1 MTKKKK
7 KNNIKKTTTG
17 VLAVGLSVAGAYAIT
32 GGDNQAQASNAGE
45 GKIKPNNFVNA
56 NDLEKQKQEQVK
68 VNKETKQIKQ
78 ELQKE
83 GFKNTV
89 KNVEVNTPTE
99 VAKVQKQENVEL
111 KTTLD
116 KYQKDKANAQQKEK
130 EHQDYLKA
138 QVKYKEDL
146 ANYNKK
152 TAEQDALFKKNQE
165 ELKQAKA
172 AEEKY
177 KQELAVHNQKVE
189 NNKKKQEAYNQA
201 TKKYQEEAAAHNQKM
216 KELEQKT
223 NQTGYLSQAAAQDL
237 IFKSESQANAR
248 ISGEYMAYN
257 GTNASSSSSDYE
269 FTRNGTP
276 RLQTNYETTVG
287 DNYVIKNIPNR
298 NVSVT
303 YDNLS
308 NTYFKGDKISKIV
321 YTYNSGQEFLMRI
334 AKDPT
339 RTVFLHTLAKDHPY
353 IQNGTISRDSLK
365 MNMNV
370 KFYYQNGQQASFEN
384 SSALISLAS
393 LNSYGSSVGGE
404 YVTMSDRNMTPIKI
418 NGSSVEYNS
427 RTKTFFS
434 PTNNN
439 ADYKSWDVHGS
450 GREYYGAGV
459 AKVHSGNEINLT
471 FGNNSYNG
479 GQWFTFNADVKS
491 VTAPPTPIKPGL
503 PPLEDTSKPPV
514 APKKVL
520 PFVRDNIP
528 QPIKPV
534 EKAKPGAVN
543 KPTVEYKNITVKDH
557 IERKNLNHGEKYVNT
572 DKLFLN
578 EARVVQNGKNGEEIK
593 TTKYSINKDTGLVE
607 QNTTTTVNKPVDKII
622 EIGTKVPDIILK
634 AKDGTILSRIT
645 VPKTGIS
652 KKTTTPQTNTSN
664 SRSKRDLSTPPV
676 ETPTDAVSIEKEINI
691 NTYMPPA
698 PDKVENY
705 TTPVYEGRDKD
716 KNWVFTVDKI
726 KTIYSG
732 DPTLERGKQKEE
744 DNGYTTGVKK
754 VKVGTMPKIEKENIP
769 FITKY
774 KANEKLDRGQQVI
787 DREGKTGLRTTTTT
801 YTVNENTGVLIPQ
814 KPTVTTDNPIDKIVS
829 VGNKPKVEVE
839 TIPFKEII
847 KVNPELKKGTVKVVR
862 EGMIG
867 KTTKTTTYKV
877 DEITGKVTENTP
889 TVQTLKAI
897 DRIIETGSKI
907 ITTYE
912 GDPSKPVG
920 TEEIVKTGE
929 NDGNRVI
936 KRGLQPKVEKTN
948 KDLVVKYIPDETMKP
963 GEQKVEK
970 EGKNGFTTT
979 TTTYKI
985 NKETGEV
992 TPNTPTSVE
1001 TKGEDRVVR
1010 VGIKPNVTTKDKKIP
1025 VRYVTDDTLEVGK
1038 QVVEKEGKA
1047 GNTKTT
1053 ITFSIDEK
1061 TGQVKENKPVIEETN
1076 SEERV
1081 IKVGIKPNVT
1091 TKDKEIPVRYVTDD
1105 TLEAGKQ
1112 VVEKEGK
1119 AGKIKTTITFSVDE
1133 KTGQVK
1139 ENKPVIEETNSEERV
1154 IKVGVKKKVEEI
1166 KVPFKTIK
1174 KNNPN
1179 LPEGEQKVV
1188 KKGKEGKTITT
1199 TTYTVDP
1206 KTGELKENK
1215 KTETVQSEDEIIEVG
1230 TKKAEKPVAPEK
1242 PVLPVLQ
1249 ETPKKEL
1256 PKTSSDKNSLVL
1268 PSLAMTAAAGGMA
1281 LAMARKRKRKQI

>member
-1 MTKKKK
+1 MAKKKK

-138 QVKYKEDL
+138 QAKYKEDL

-177 KQELAVHNQKVE
+177 KQDLAAYNKKVE

-201 TKKYQEEAAAHNQKM
+201 TQKYQQEMAVHNQKM
-216 KELEQKT
+216 NELQQKT
-223 NQTGYLSQAAAQDL
+223 GQTGYLSQAAAQDL
-237 IFKSESQANAR
+237 IFKNESQANAR

-257 GTNASSSSSDYE
+257 GRNASSTTQDYE

-339 RTVFLHTLAKDHPY
+339 RTVFIHTLAKDHPY
-353 IQNGTISRDSLK
+353 IKNGTISRDSLK

-370 KFYYQNGQQASFEN
+370 KFFYQNGQQASFEN

-418 NGSSVEYNS
+418 NGSSVEYNN

-491 VTAPPTPIKPGL
+491 VTAPPTPNKPGL
-503 PPLEDTSKPPV
+503 PPLEDVSKPPV

-528 QPIKPV
+528 QPVKPV

-543 KPTVEYKNITVKDH
+543 KPTVEYKNITVKDRV
-557 IERKNLNHGEKYVNT
+557 ERKTLNHGEKYVNT

-578 EARVVQNGKNGEEIK
+578 ESRVVQNGKNGEEIR
-593 TTKYSINKDTGLVE
+593 TTKYSINKDTGLVD
-607 QNTTTTVNKPVDKII
+607 QNTTTSISKPVDKII

-652 KKTTTPQTNTSN
+652 KKAPTTTQAKPTN
-664 SRSKRDLSTPPV
+664 SRTKRDLSAPPV
-676 ETPTDAVSIEKEINI
+676 ETPTDAVSVVNEINI

-732 DPTLERGKQKEE
+732 DPTLERGKQKEV

-774 KANEKLDRGQQVI
+774 KANDKLDRGQQVV

-814 KPTVTTDNPIDKIVS
+814 KPTVKTDNPIDKIVS

-1010 VGIKPNVTTKDKKIP
+1010 VGIKPNVTTKDK
-1025 VRYVTDDTLEVGK
+1025 
-1038 QVVEKEGKA
+1038 
-1047 GNTKTT
+1047 
-1053 ITFSIDEK
+1053 
-1061 TGQVKENKPVIEETN
+1061 
-1076 SEERV
+1076 
-1081 IKVGIKPNVT
+1081 
-1091 TKDKEIPVRYVTDD
+1091 EIPVRFEADE

-1112 VVEKEGK
+1112 VVVKEGK
-1119 AGKIKTTITFSVDE
+1119 AGMTKTTITFSVDE

-1139 ENKPVIEETNSEERV
+1139 ENKPVIEDTNSEERV
-1154 IKVGVKKKVEEI
+1154 IKVGVKKKVEETKI
-1166 KVPFKTIK
+1166 PFKTIK

-1199 TTYTVDP
+1199 TTYTVNP
-1206 KTGELKENK
+1206 KTGKLKENK
-1215 KTETVQSEDEIIEVG
+1215 KTENVQSEDEVIEVG
-1230 TKKAEKPVAPEK
+1230 TKKAEKPVTPEK
-1242 PVLPVLQ
+1242 PALPVLQ
-1249 ETPKKEL
+1249 EAPKKEL
-1256 PKTSSDKNSLVL
+1256 PKTSSDKNSPVL
-1268 PSLAMTAAAGGMA
+1268 PSLAMTAVAGGMA

>member
-138 QVKYKEDL
+138 QAKYKEDL

-237 IFKSESQANAR
+237 IFKNESQANAR

-257 GTNASSSSSDYE
+257 GTNASSTTQDYE

-676 ETPTDAVSIEKEINI
+676 ETPTDAVSVEKEINI

-774 KANEKLDRGQQVI
+774 KPNEKLDRGQQVV

-814 KPTVTTDNPIDKIVS
+814 KPTVKTDNPIDKIVS

-1010 VGIKPNVTTKDKKIP
+1010 VGIKPNVTTKDKAIP
-1025 VRYVTDDTLEVGK
+1025 VRYITDDTLEVGK

-1047 GNTKTT
+1047 GNT
-1053 ITFSIDEK
+1053 
-1061 TGQVKENKPVIEETN
+1061 
-1076 SEERV
+1076 
-1081 IKVGIKPNVT
+1081 
-1091 TKDKEIPVRYVTDD
+1091 
-1105 TLEAGKQ
+1105 
-1112 VVEKEGK
+1112 
-1119 AGKIKTTITFSVDE
+1119 KTTITFSVDE

-1154 IKVGVKKKVEEI
+1154 IKVGVKKKVEETKI
-1166 KVPFKTIK
+1166 PFKTIK
-1174 KNNPN
+1174 KNNPS
-1179 LPEGEQKVV
+1179 LPEGQEKVV

-1215 KTETVQSEDEIIEVG
+1215 KTETVQSEDEVIEVG

-1256 PKTSSDKNSLVL
+1256 PKTSSDKNSPVL
-1268 PSLAMTAAAGGMA
+1268 PSLAMTAAASGMA

>member
-1 MTKKKK
+1 MAKKKK

-138 QVKYKEDL
+138 QAKYKEDL

-177 KQELAVHNQKVE
+177 KQDLAAYNKKVE

-201 TKKYQEEAAAHNQKM
+201 TQKYQQEMAVHNQKM
-216 KELEQKT
+216 NELQQKT
-223 NQTGYLSQAAAQDL
+223 GQTGYLSQAAAQDL
-237 IFKSESQANAR
+237 IFKNESQANAR

-257 GTNASSSSSDYE
+257 GRNASSTTQDYE

-339 RTVFLHTLAKDHPY
+339 RTVFIHTLAKDHPY

-370 KFYYQNGQQASFEN
+370 KFFYQNGQQASFEN

-418 NGSSVEYNS
+418 NGSSVEYNN

-459 AKVHSGNEINLT
+459 AKIHSGNEINLT

-491 VTAPPTPIKPGL
+491 VTAPPTPNKPGL

-528 QPIKPV
+528 QPVKPV
-534 EKAKPGAVN
+534 EKAKPGEVN

-557 IERKNLNHGEKYVNT
+557 VERKTLNHGEKYVNT

-578 EARVVQNGKNGEEIK
+578 ESRVVQNGKNGEEIK
-593 TTKYSINKDTGLVE
+593 TTKYSINKDTGLVD
-607 QNTTTTVNKPVDKII
+607 QNTTTSISKPVDKII

-652 KKTTTPQTNTSN
+652 KKAPTTTQAKPTN
-664 SRSKRDLSTPPV
+664 SRTKRDLSAPPV
-676 ETPTDAVSIEKEINI
+676 ETPTDAVSVVNEINI

-732 DPTLERGKQKEE
+732 DPTLERGKQKEV

-774 KANEKLDRGQQVI
+774 KANDKLDRGQQVV

-814 KPTVTTDNPIDKIVS
+814 KPTVKTDNPIDKIVS

-1010 VGIKPNVTTKDKKIP
+1010 VGIKPNVTTKDK
-1025 VRYVTDDTLEVGK
+1025 
-1038 QVVEKEGKA
+1038 
-1047 GNTKTT
+1047 
-1053 ITFSIDEK
+1053 
-1061 TGQVKENKPVIEETN
+1061 
-1076 SEERV
+1076 
-1081 IKVGIKPNVT
+1081 
-1091 TKDKEIPVRYVTDD
+1091 EIPVRYEADE

-1112 VVEKEGK
+1112 VVAKEGK
-1119 AGKIKTTITFSVDE
+1119 AGMTKTTITFSVDE

-1139 ENKPVIEETNSEERV
+1139 ENKPVIEDTNSEERV
-1154 IKVGVKKKVEEI
+1154 IKVGVKKKVEETKI
-1166 KVPFKTIK
+1166 PFKTIK

-1179 LPEGEQKVV
+1179 LPEGQEKVV

-1215 KTETVQSEDEIIEVG
+1215 KTETVQSEDEVIEVG

-1242 PVLPVLQ
+1242 PALPVLQ
-1249 ETPKKEL
+1249 EAPKKEL
-1256 PKTSSDKNSLVL
+1256 PKTSSDKNSPVL
-1268 PSLAMTAAAGGMA
+1268 PSLAMTAVAGGLA
-1281 LAMARKRKRKQI
+1281 LATARKRKKQQM

>member
-17 VLAVGLSVAGAYAIT
+17 VLAVGLSVAGAYALT
-32 GGDNQAQASNAGE
+32 GGDHQAQASNAGE

-116 KYQKDKANAQQKEK
+116 KYKKDKANAQQKEK

-138 QVKYKEDL
+138 QAKYKEDL

-177 KQELAVHNQKVE
+177 KQDLAAYNKKVE

-201 TKKYQEEAAAHNQKM
+201 TQKYQQEMAVHNQKM
-216 KELEQKT
+216 NELQQKT
-223 NQTGYLSQAAAQDL
+223 GQTGYLSQAAAQDL
-237 IFKSESQANAR
+237 IFKNESQANAR

-257 GTNASSSSSDYE
+257 GTNASAYTQDYE
-269 FTRNGTP
+269 FTRNGP
-276 RLQTNYETTVG
+276 LRLQRNYETTVG

-308 NTYFKGDKISKIV
+308 NTYFKGEKIDKIV

-353 IQNGTISRDSLK
+353 IKNGTISRDSLK

-370 KFYYQNGQQASFEN
+370 KFFYKNGQQASFEN

-418 NGSSVEYNS
+418 TGSSVEYNN

-434 PTNNN
+434 PTDNSE
-439 ADYKSWDVHGS
+439 DYVNWDKHGS

-471 FGNNSYNG
+471 FGNNSRVG

-528 QPIKPV
+528 QPVKPV
-534 EKAKPGAVN
+534 EKAKPGEVN
-543 KPTVEYKNITVKDH
+543 KPTVEYKNITVKDRV
-557 IERKNLNHGEKYVNT
+557 ERKTLNHGEKYVNT

-578 EARVVQNGKNGEEIK
+578 ESRVVQNGKNGEEIK
-593 TTKYSINKDTGLVE
+593 TTKYSINKDTGLVD
-607 QNTTTTVNKPVDKII
+607 QNTTTSVSKPVDKII

-652 KKTTTPQTNTSN
+652 KKAPTTNTQAKPTN
-664 SRSKRDLSTPPV
+664 SRPKRDLSDPPV
-676 ETPTDAVSIEKEINI
+676 ETPTDAVSVVNEINI

-732 DPTLERGKQKEE
+732 DPTLDRGKQKEE
-744 DNGYTTGVKK
+744 DNGYTTGVRK
-754 VKVGTMPKIEKENIP
+754 VKVGTMPKVEKENIP

-774 KANEKLDRGQQVI
+774 KANDKLDRGQQVV

-814 KPTVTTDNPIDKIVS
+814 KPTVKTDNPIDKIVS

-839 TIPFKEII
+839 TIPFKEIM

-862 EGMIG
+862 EGMVG

-877 DEITGKVTENTP
+877 DEMTGKVTENTP

-929 NDGNRVI
+929 DDGNRVI

-1010 VGIKPNVTTKDKKIP
+1010 VGIKPNVTTKDK
-1025 VRYVTDDTLEVGK
+1025 
-1038 QVVEKEGKA
+1038 
-1047 GNTKTT
+1047 
-1053 ITFSIDEK
+1053 
-1061 TGQVKENKPVIEETN
+1061 
-1076 SEERV
+1076 
-1081 IKVGIKPNVT
+1081 
-1091 TKDKEIPVRYVTDD
+1091 EIPVRYEADE

-1112 VVEKEGK
+1112 VVAKEGK
-1119 AGKIKTTITFSVDE
+1119 AGMTKTTITFSVDE

-1139 ENKPVIEETNSEERV
+1139 ENKPVIEDTNSEERV
-1154 IKVGVKKKVEEI
+1154 IKVGVKKKVEETKI
-1166 KVPFKTIK
+1166 PFKTIK

-1179 LPEGEQKVV
+1179 LPEGQEKVV

-1215 KTETVQSEDEIIEVG
+1215 KTETVQSEDEVIEVG
-1230 TKKAEKPVAPEK
+1230 TKKAEK

-1256 PKTSSDKNSLVL
+1256 PKTSSDKNSPVL
-1268 PSLAMTAAAGGMA
+1268 PSLAMTAVAGGLA
-1281 LAMARKRKRKQI
+1281 LATARKRKKQQM

>member
-32 GGDNQAQASNAGE
+32 SGDNQAQASNAGE

-83 GFKNTV
+83 EFKNTV

-116 KYQKDKANAQQKEK
+116 KYQKDKANAEQKEK

-138 QVKYKEDL
+138 EAKYKQDL

-177 KQELAVHNQKVE
+177 KQDLAAYNKKVE

-201 TKKYQEEAAAHNQKM
+201 TQKYQQEMAVHNQKM
-216 KELEQKT
+216 NELQQKT
-223 NQTGYLSQAAAQDL
+223 GQTGYLSQAAAQDL
-237 IFKSESQANAR
+237 IFKNESQANAR

-257 GTNASSSSSDYE
+257 GTNASSTTQDYE

-276 RLQTNYETTVG
+276 RLQTNYQTTVG

-308 NTYFKGDKISKIV
+308 NTYFKGNKISKIV

-339 RTVFLHTLAKDHPY
+339 RTVFTHTLAKDHPY
-353 IQNGTISRDSLK
+353 IKNGTISRDSLK

-370 KFYYQNGQQASFEN
+370 KFFYQNGEQASFEN

-418 NGSSVEYNS
+418 TGSSVEYNN

-439 ADYKSWDVHGS
+439 ADYQSWDKHGS

-491 VTAPPTPIKPGL
+491 VTAPPTPNKPGL
-503 PPLEDTSKPPV
+503 PPLEDVSKPPV

-528 QPIKPV
+528 QPVKPV
-534 EKAKPGAVN
+534 EKAKPGEVN
-543 KPTVEYKNITVKDH
+543 KPTVEYKNITVKDRV
-557 IERKNLNHGEKYVNT
+557 ERKTLNHGEKYVNT

-578 EARVVQNGKNGEEIK
+578 ESRVVQNGKNGEEIK
-593 TTKYSINKDTGLVE
+593 TTKYSINKDTGLVD
-607 QNTTTTVNKPVDKII
+607 QNTTTSISKPVDKII

-652 KKTTTPQTNTSN
+652 KKAPTTTQAKPTN
-664 SRSKRDLSTPPV
+664 SRPKRDLSAPPV
-676 ETPTDAVSIEKEINI
+676 ETPTDAVSVVNEIDI

-732 DPTLERGKQKEE
+732 DPTLERGKQKEV

-774 KANEKLDRGQQVI
+774 KANDKLDRGQQVV
-787 DREGKTGLRTTTTT
+787 DKEGKTGLRTTTTT

-814 KPTVTTDNPIDKIVS
+814 KPTVKTDNPIDKIVS

-847 KVNPELKKGTVKVVR
+847 KVNPELKKGTVEVVR

-948 KDLVVKYIPDETMKP
+948 KDLVVKYIPDDTMKP

-1010 VGIKPNVTTKDKKIP
+1010 VGIKPNVTTKDK
-1025 VRYVTDDTLEVGK
+1025 
-1038 QVVEKEGKA
+1038 
-1047 GNTKTT
+1047 
-1053 ITFSIDEK
+1053 
-1061 TGQVKENKPVIEETN
+1061 
-1076 SEERV
+1076 
-1081 IKVGIKPNVT
+1081 
-1091 TKDKEIPVRYVTDD
+1091 EIPVRFEVDE

-1112 VVEKEGK
+1112 VVVKEGK
-1119 AGKIKTTITFSVDE
+1119 AGMTKTTITFSVDE

-1139 ENKPVIEETNSEERV
+1139 ENKPVIEDTNSEERV
-1154 IKVGVKKKVEEI
+1154 IKVGVKKKVEETKI
-1166 KVPFKTIK
+1166 PFKTIK

-1179 LPEGEQKVV
+1179 LPEGQEKVV

-1215 KTETVQSEDEIIEVG
+1215 KTETVQSEDEVIEVG
-1230 TKKAEKPVAPEK
+1230 TKKAEK

-1256 PKTSSDKNSLVL
+1256 PKTSSDKNSPVL

-1281 LAMARKRKRKQI
+1281 LAMARKRKRKQM

>member
-1 MTKKKK
+1 M
-7 KNNIKKTTTG
+7 
-17 VLAVGLSVAGAYAIT
+17 
-32 GGDNQAQASNAGE
+32 
-45 GKIKPNNFVNA
+45 
-56 NDLEKQKQEQVK
+56 
-68 VNKETKQIKQ
+68 
-78 ELQKE
+78 
-83 GFKNTV
+83 
-89 KNVEVNTPTE
+89 
-99 VAKVQKQENVEL
+99 
-111 KTTLD
+111 
-116 KYQKDKANAQQKEK
+116 
-130 EHQDYLKA
+130 
-138 QVKYKEDL
+138 
-146 ANYNKK
+146 
-152 TAEQDALFKKNQE
+152 
-165 ELKQAKA
+165 
-172 AEEKY
+172 
-177 KQELAVHNQKVE
+177 AVHNQKM
-189 NNKKKQEAYNQA
+189 N
-201 TKKYQEEAAAHNQKM
+201 
-216 KELEQKT
+216 ELQQKT
-223 NQTGYLSQAAAQDL
+223 GQTGYLSQAAAQDL
-237 IFKSESQANAR
+237 IFKNESQANAR

-257 GTNASSSSSDYE
+257 GRNASSTTQDYE

-339 RTVFLHTLAKDHPY
+339 RTVFIHTLAKDHPY
-353 IQNGTISRDSLK
+353 IKNGTISRDSLK

-370 KFYYQNGQQASFEN
+370 KFFYQNGQQASFEN

-418 NGSSVEYNS
+418 NGSSVEYNN

-491 VTAPPTPIKPGL
+491 VTAPPTPNKPGL
-503 PPLEDTSKPPV
+503 PPLEDVSKPPV

-528 QPIKPV
+528 QPVKPV

-543 KPTVEYKNITVKDH
+543 KPTVEYKNITVKDRV
-557 IERKNLNHGEKYVNT
+557 ERKTLNHGEKYVNT

-578 EARVVQNGKNGEEIK
+578 ESRVVQNGKNGEEIR
-593 TTKYSINKDTGLVE
+593 TTKYSINKDTGLVD
-607 QNTTTTVNKPVDKII
+607 QNTTTSISKPVDKII

-652 KKTTTPQTNTSN
+652 KKTPTTTQAKPTN
-664 SRSKRDLSTPPV
+664 SRTKRDLSVPPV
-676 ETPTDAVSIEKEINI
+676 ETPTDAVSVVNEINI

-732 DPTLERGKQKEE
+732 DPTLERGKQKEI

-774 KANEKLDRGQQVI
+774 KANEKLDRGQQVV

-814 KPTVTTDNPIDKIVS
+814 KPTVKTDNPIDKIVS

-862 EGMIG
+862 EGMVG

-1010 VGIKPNVTTKDKKIP
+1010 VGIKPNVTTKDKEIP
-1025 VRYVTDDTLEVGK
+1025 VRFEADETLEAGK
-1038 QVVEKEGKA
+1038 KVVVKEGKA
-1047 GNTKTT
+1047 GMT
-1053 ITFSIDEK
+1053 
-1061 TGQVKENKPVIEETN
+1061 
-1076 SEERV
+1076 
-1081 IKVGIKPNVT
+1081 
-1091 TKDKEIPVRYVTDD
+1091 
-1105 TLEAGKQ
+1105 
-1112 VVEKEGK
+1112 
-1119 AGKIKTTITFSVDE
+1119 KTTITFSVDE

-1139 ENKPVIEETNSEERV
+1139 ENKPVIEDTNSEERV
-1154 IKVGVKKKVEEI
+1154 IKVGVKKKVEETKI
-1166 KVPFKTIK
+1166 PFKTIK

-1179 LPEGEQKVV
+1179 LPEGQEKVV

-1215 KTETVQSEDEIIEVG
+1215 KTETVQSEDEVIEVG
-1230 TKKAEKPVAPEK
+1230 TKKAEKPA
-1242 PVLPVLQ
+1242 LPVLQ

-1256 PKTSSDKNSLVL
+1256 PKTSSDKNSPVL
-1268 PSLAMTAAAGGMA
+1268 PSLAMTAVAGGLA
-1281 LAMARKRKRKQI
+1281 LATARKRKKQQM

>member
-138 QVKYKEDL
+138 QAKYKEDL

-177 KQELAVHNQKVE
+177 KQELAVHNQKIE

-652 KKTTTPQTNTSN
+652 KKTITPQPKTSN
-664 SRSKRDLSTPPV
+664 SRNKRDLSTPPV
-676 ETPTDAVSIEKEINI
+676 ETPTDAVSVEKEINI

-774 KANEKLDRGQQVI
+774 KPNEKLDRGQQVV

-814 KPTVTTDNPIDKIVS
+814 KPTVKTDNPIDKIVS

-1010 VGIKPNVTTKDKKIP
+1010 VGIKPNVTTKDKAIP
-1025 VRYVTDDTLEVGK
+1025 VRYITDDTLEVGK

-1047 GNTKTT
+1047 GNT
-1053 ITFSIDEK
+1053 
-1061 TGQVKENKPVIEETN
+1061 
-1076 SEERV
+1076 
-1081 IKVGIKPNVT
+1081 
-1091 TKDKEIPVRYVTDD
+1091 
-1105 TLEAGKQ
+1105 
-1112 VVEKEGK
+1112 
-1119 AGKIKTTITFSVDE
+1119 KTTITFSVDE

-1154 IKVGVKKKVEEI
+1154 IKVGVKKKVEET

-1179 LPEGEQKVV
+1179 LPEGQEKVV

-1215 KTETVQSEDEIIEVG
+1215 KTETVQSEDEVIEVG

-1242 PVLPVLQ
+1242 PALPVLQ
-1249 ETPKKEL
+1249 EAPKKEL
-1256 PKTSSDKNSLVL
+1256 PKTSSDKNSPVL

>member
-1 MTKKKK
+1 LT
-7 KNNIKKTTTG
+7 N
-17 VLAVGLSVAGAYAIT
+17 
-32 GGDNQAQASNAGE
+32 
-45 GKIKPNNFVNA
+45 
-56 NDLEKQKQEQVK
+56 
-68 VNKETKQIKQ
+68 NKETKQIKQ

-116 KYQKDKANAQQKEK
+116 KYKKDKANAEQKEK

-138 QVKYKEDL
+138 QAKYKEDL

-479 GQWFTFNADVKS
+479 GQWFTFNTDVKS

-543 KPTVEYKNITVKDH
+543 KPTVEYKNITKVTNGLPAVWQHPHDGEQVRNRKQVR
-557 IERKNLNHGEKYVNT
+557 ERRIGLNLT
-572 DKLFLN
+572 
-578 EARVVQNGKNGEEIK
+578 R
-593 TTKYSINKDTGLVE
+593 
-607 QNTTTTVNKPVDKII
+607 
-622 EIGTKVPDIILK
+622 
-634 AKDGTILSRIT
+634 
-645 VPKTGIS
+645 
-652 KKTTTPQTNTSN
+652 QT
-664 SRSKRDLSTPPV
+664 
-676 ETPTDAVSIEKEINI
+676 
-691 NTYMPPA
+691 
-698 PDKVENY
+698 
-705 TTPVYEGRDKD
+705 
-716 KNWVFTVDKI
+716 
-726 KTIYSG
+726 
-732 DPTLERGKQKEE
+732 
-744 DNGYTTGVKK
+744 
-754 VKVGTMPKIEKENIP
+754 
-769 FITKY
+769 
-774 KANEKLDRGQQVI
+774 
-787 DREGKTGLRTTTTT
+787 
-801 YTVNENTGVLIPQ
+801 
-814 KPTVTTDNPIDKIVS
+814 
-829 VGNKPKVEVE
+829 
-839 TIPFKEII
+839 I
-847 KVNPELKKGTVKVVR
+847 KV
-862 EGMIG
+862 I
-867 KTTKTTTYKV
+867 
-877 DEITGKVTENTP
+877 
-889 TVQTLKAI
+889 
-897 DRIIETGSKI
+897 
-907 ITTYE
+907 
-912 GDPSKPVG
+912 
-920 TEEIVKTGE
+920 
-929 NDGNRVI
+929 
-936 KRGLQPKVEKTN
+936 
-948 KDLVVKYIPDETMKP
+948 
-963 GEQKVEK
+963 
-970 EGKNGFTTT
+970 
-979 TTTYKI
+979 
-985 NKETGEV
+985 
-992 TPNTPTSVE
+992 
-1001 TKGEDRVVR
+1001 
-1010 VGIKPNVTTKDKKIP
+1010 
-1025 VRYVTDDTLEVGK
+1025 
-1038 QVVEKEGKA
+1038 
-1047 GNTKTT
+1047 
-1053 ITFSIDEK
+1053 
-1061 TGQVKENKPVIEETN
+1061 
-1076 SEERV
+1076 
-1081 IKVGIKPNVT
+1081 
-1091 TKDKEIPVRYVTDD
+1091 
-1105 TLEAGKQ
+1105 
-1112 VVEKEGK
+1112 
-1119 AGKIKTTITFSVDE
+1119 
-1133 KTGQVK
+1133 
-1139 ENKPVIEETNSEERV
+1139 
-1154 IKVGVKKKVEEI
+1154 
-1166 KVPFKTIK
+1166 
-1174 KNNPN
+1174 
-1179 LPEGEQKVV
+1179 
-1188 KKGKEGKTITT
+1188 
-1199 TTYTVDP
+1199 
-1206 KTGELKENK
+1206 
-1215 KTETVQSEDEIIEVG
+1215 
-1230 TKKAEKPVAPEK
+1230 
-1242 PVLPVLQ
+1242 
-1249 ETPKKEL
+1249 
-1256 PKTSSDKNSLVL
+1256 
-1268 PSLAMTAAAGGMA
+1268 
-1281 LAMARKRKRKQI
+1281 

>member
-32 GGDNQAQASNAGE
+32 SGDNQAQASNAGE

-83 GFKNTV
+83 EFKNTV

-111 KTTLD
+111 KNTLD
-116 KYQKDKANAQQKEK
+116 KYQKDKANAEQKEK

-138 QVKYKEDL
+138 EAKYKQDL

-177 KQELAVHNQKVE
+177 KQDLAAYNKKVE

-201 TKKYQEEAAAHNQKM
+201 TQKYQQEMAVHNQKM
-216 KELEQKT
+216 NELQQKT
-223 NQTGYLSQAAAQDL
+223 GQTGYLSQAAAQDL
-237 IFKSESQANAR
+237 IFKNESQANAR

-257 GTNASSSSSDYE
+257 GTNASSTTQDYE

-276 RLQTNYETTVG
+276 RLQTNYQTTVG

-308 NTYFKGDKISKIV
+308 NTYFKGNKISKIV

-339 RTVFLHTLAKDHPY
+339 RTVFTHTLAKDHPY
-353 IQNGTISRDSLK
+353 IKNGTISRDSLK

-370 KFYYQNGQQASFEN
+370 KFFYQNGEQASFEN

-418 NGSSVEYNS
+418 TGSSVEYNN

-439 ADYKSWDVHGS
+439 ADYQSWDKHGS

-491 VTAPPTPIKPGL
+491 VTAPPTPNKPGL
-503 PPLEDTSKPPV
+503 PPLEDVSKPPV

-528 QPIKPV
+528 QPVKPV
-534 EKAKPGAVN
+534 EKAKPGEVN
-543 KPTVEYKNITVKDH
+543 KPTVEYKNITVKDRV
-557 IERKNLNHGEKYVNT
+557 ERKTLNHGEKYVNT

-578 EARVVQNGKNGEEIK
+578 ESRVVQNGKNGEEIK
-593 TTKYSINKDTGLVE
+593 TTKYSINKDTGLVD
-607 QNTTTTVNKPVDKII
+607 QNTTTSISKPVDKII

-652 KKTTTPQTNTSN
+652 KKAPTTTQAKPTN
-664 SRSKRDLSTPPV
+664 SRPKRDLSAPPV
-676 ETPTDAVSIEKEINI
+676 ETPTDAVSVVNEIDI

-732 DPTLERGKQKEE
+732 DPTLERGKQKEV

-774 KANEKLDRGQQVI
+774 KANDKLDRGQQVV
-787 DREGKTGLRTTTTT
+787 DKEGKTGLRTTTTT

-814 KPTVTTDNPIDKIVS
+814 KPTVKTDNPIDKIVS

-847 KVNPELKKGTVKVVR
+847 KVNPELKKGTVEVVR

-948 KDLVVKYIPDETMKP
+948 KDLVVKYIPDDTMKP

-1010 VGIKPNVTTKDKKIP
+1010 VGIKPNVTTKDK
-1025 VRYVTDDTLEVGK
+1025 
-1038 QVVEKEGKA
+1038 
-1047 GNTKTT
+1047 
-1053 ITFSIDEK
+1053 
-1061 TGQVKENKPVIEETN
+1061 
-1076 SEERV
+1076 
-1081 IKVGIKPNVT
+1081 
-1091 TKDKEIPVRYVTDD
+1091 EIPVRFEVDE

-1112 VVEKEGK
+1112 VVVKEGK
-1119 AGKIKTTITFSVDE
+1119 AGMTKTTITFSVDE

-1139 ENKPVIEETNSEERV
+1139 ENKPVIEDTNSEERV
-1154 IKVGVKKKVEEI
+1154 IKVGVKKKVEETKI
-1166 KVPFKTIK
+1166 PFKTIK

-1179 LPEGEQKVV
+1179 LPEGQEKVV

-1215 KTETVQSEDEIIEVG
+1215 KTETVQSEDEVIEVG
-1230 TKKAEKPVAPEK
+1230 TKKAEK

-1256 PKTSSDKNSLVL
+1256 PKTSSDKNSPVL

-1281 LAMARKRKRKQI
+1281 LAMARKRKRKQM

>member
-1 MTKKKK
+1 MAKKKK

-138 QVKYKEDL
+138 QAKYKEDL

-177 KQELAVHNQKVE
+177 KQDLAAYNKKVE

-201 TKKYQEEAAAHNQKM
+201 TQKYQQEMAVHNQKM
-216 KELEQKT
+216 NELQQKT
-223 NQTGYLSQAAAQDL
+223 GQTGYLSQAAAQDL
-237 IFKSESQANAR
+237 IFKNESQANAR

-257 GTNASSSSSDYE
+257 GTNASAYTNDYE
-269 FTRNGTP
+269 FTRNGP
-276 RLQTNYETTVG
+276 LKLQKNYDTTVG

-303 YDNLS
+303 YNNLS
-308 NTYFKGDKISKIV
+308 NTYFKGEKIDKIV

-353 IQNGTISRDSLK
+353 IKNGTISRDSLK

-370 KFYYQNGQQASFEN
+370 KFFYQNGQQANFEN

-418 NGSSVEYNS
+418 NGSTVEYNN

-439 ADYKSWDVHGS
+439 TDYKSWDVHGS

-491 VTAPPTPIKPGL
+491 VTAPPTPNKPGL

-528 QPIKPV
+528 QPVKPV

-543 KPTVEYKNITVKDH
+543 KPTVEYKNITVKDRV
-557 IERKNLNHGEKYVNT
+557 ERKTLNHGEKYVNT

-578 EARVVQNGKNGEEIK
+578 ESRVVQNGKNGEEIR
-593 TTKYSINKDTGLVE
+593 TTKYSINKDTGLVD
-607 QNTTTTVNKPVDKII
+607 QNTTTSISKPVDKII

-652 KKTTTPQTNTSN
+652 KKAPTTTQAKPTN
-664 SRSKRDLSTPPV
+664 SRTKRDLSAPPV
-676 ETPTDAVSIEKEINI
+676 ETPTDAVSVVNEINI

-716 KNWVFTVDKI
+716 KNWVFTVDKS

-774 KANEKLDRGQQVI
+774 KVNEKLDRGQQVV

-814 KPTVTTDNPIDKIVS
+814 KPTVKTDNPIDKIVS

-847 KVNPELKKGTVKVVR
+847 KVNPELKKGTIKVVR

-877 DEITGKVTENTP
+877 DELTGKVTENTP

-1010 VGIKPNVTTKDKKIP
+1010 VGIKPNVTTKDK
-1025 VRYVTDDTLEVGK
+1025 
-1038 QVVEKEGKA
+1038 
-1047 GNTKTT
+1047 
-1053 ITFSIDEK
+1053 
-1061 TGQVKENKPVIEETN
+1061 
-1076 SEERV
+1076 
-1081 IKVGIKPNVT
+1081 
-1091 TKDKEIPVRYVTDD
+1091 EIPVRFEADE

-1112 VVEKEGK
+1112 VVVKEGK
-1119 AGKIKTTITFSVDE
+1119 AGMTKTTITFSVDE

-1139 ENKPVIEETNSEERV
+1139 ENKPVIEDTNSEETV
-1154 IKVGVKKKVEEI
+1154 IKVGVKKKVEETKI
-1166 KVPFKTIK
+1166 PFKTIK

-1179 LPEGEQKVV
+1179 LPEGQEKVV

-1215 KTETVQSEDEIIEVG
+1215 KTETVQSEDEVIEVG
-1230 TKKAEKPVAPEK
+1230 TKKAEK

-1256 PKTSSDKNSLVL
+1256 PKTSSDKNSPL

-1281 LAMARKRKRKQI
+1281 LAMARKRKRKQM

>member
-83 GFKNTV
+83 GFKNTI

-116 KYQKDKANAQQKEK
+116 KYKKDKANAEQKEK

-138 QVKYKEDL
+138 QAKYKEDL

-652 KKTTTPQTNTSN
+652 KKTITPQPKTSN
-664 SRSKRDLSTPPV
+664 SRNKRDLSTPPV
-676 ETPTDAVSIEKEINI
+676 ETPTDAVSVEKEINI

-726 KTIYSG
+726 KTIYTG

-774 KANEKLDRGQQVI
+774 KANEKLDRGQQVV

-814 KPTVTTDNPIDKIVS
+814 KPTVTTNNPIDKIVS

-907 ITTYE
+907 VTTYE

-1010 VGIKPNVTTKDKKIP
+1010 VGIKPNVTTKDKEIP
-1025 VRYVTDDTLEVGK
+1025 VRYVTDDTLEV
-1038 QVVEKEGKA
+1038 
-1047 GNTKTT
+1047 
-1053 ITFSIDEK
+1053 
-1061 TGQVKENKPVIEETN
+1061 
-1076 SEERV
+1076 
-1081 IKVGIKPNVT
+1081 
-1091 TKDKEIPVRYVTDD
+1091 
-1105 TLEAGKQ
+1105 GKQ

-1154 IKVGVKKKVEEI
+1154 IKVGVKKKVEET

-1179 LPEGEQKVV
+1179 IPEGQEKVV

-1199 TTYTVDP
+1199 TTYTVNP

-1256 PKTSSDKNSLVL
+1256 PKTSSDKNSPVL

>member
-138 QVKYKEDL
+138 QAKYKEDL

-177 KQELAVHNQKVE
+177 KQDLAAYNKKVE

-201 TKKYQEEAAAHNQKM
+201 TQKYQQEMAVHNQKM
-216 KELEQKT
+216 NELQQKT
-223 NQTGYLSQAAAQDL
+223 GQTGYLSQAAAQDL
-237 IFKSESQANAR
+237 IFKNESQANAR

-257 GTNASSSSSDYE
+257 GRNASSTTQDYE

-339 RTVFLHTLAKDHPY
+339 RTVFIHTLAKDHPY
-353 IQNGTISRDSLK
+353 IKNGTISRDSLK

-370 KFYYQNGQQASFEN
+370 KFFYQNGQQASFEN

-418 NGSSVEYNS
+418 NGSSVEYNN

-491 VTAPPTPIKPGL
+491 VTAPPTPNKPGL
-503 PPLEDTSKPPV
+503 PPLEDVSKPPV

-528 QPIKPV
+528 QPVKPV

-543 KPTVEYKNITVKDH
+543 KPTVEYKNITVKDRV
-557 IERKNLNHGEKYVNT
+557 ERKTLNHGEKYVNT

-578 EARVVQNGKNGEEIK
+578 ESRVVQNGKNGEEIR
-593 TTKYSINKDTGLVE
+593 TTKYSINKDTGLVD
-607 QNTTTTVNKPVDKII
+607 QNTTTSISKPVDKII

-652 KKTTTPQTNTSN
+652 KKAPTTTQAKPTN
-664 SRSKRDLSTPPV
+664 SRTKRDLSAPPV
-676 ETPTDAVSIEKEINI
+676 ETPTDAVSVVNEINI

-732 DPTLERGKQKEE
+732 DPTLERGKQKEV

-774 KANEKLDRGQQVI
+774 KANDKLDRGQQVV

-814 KPTVTTDNPIDKIVS
+814 KPTVKTDNPIDKIVS

-985 NKETGEV
+985 NKETGEA

-1010 VGIKPNVTTKDKKIP
+1010 VGIKPNVTTKDK
-1025 VRYVTDDTLEVGK
+1025 
-1038 QVVEKEGKA
+1038 
-1047 GNTKTT
+1047 
-1053 ITFSIDEK
+1053 
-1061 TGQVKENKPVIEETN
+1061 
-1076 SEERV
+1076 
-1081 IKVGIKPNVT
+1081 
-1091 TKDKEIPVRYVTDD
+1091 EIPVRFEADE

-1112 VVEKEGK
+1112 VVVKEGK
-1119 AGKIKTTITFSVDE
+1119 AGMTKTTITFSVDE

-1139 ENKPVIEETNSEERV
+1139 ENKPVIEDTNSEERV
-1154 IKVGVKKKVEEI
+1154 IKVGVKKKVEETKI
-1166 KVPFKTIK
+1166 PFKTIK

-1215 KTETVQSEDEIIEVG
+1215 KTETVQSEDEVIEVG

-1242 PVLPVLQ
+1242 PALPVLQ
-1249 ETPKKEL
+1249 EAPKKEL
-1256 PKTSSDKNSLVL
+1256 PKTSSDKNSPVL

>member
-138 QVKYKEDL
+138 QAKYKEDL

-152 TAEQDALFKKNQE
+152 TAEQDVLFKKNQE

-177 KQELAVHNQKVE
+177 KQDLAAYNKKVE
-189 NNKKKQEAYNQA
+189 NNKKKQDAYNQA
-201 TKKYQEEAAAHNQKM
+201 TQKYQQEMAVHNQKM
-216 KELEQKT
+216 NELQQKT
-223 NQTGYLSQAAAQDL
+223 GQTGYLSQAAAQDL
-237 IFKSESQANAR
+237 IFKNESQANAR

-257 GTNASSSSSDYE
+257 GTNASSTTQDYE

-276 RLQTNYETTVG
+276 RLQTNYQTTVG

-353 IQNGTISRDSLK
+353 IKNGTISRDSLK

-370 KFYYQNGQQASFEN
+370 KFFYQNGQQASFEN

-418 NGSSVEYNS
+418 TGSTVEYNN

-439 ADYKSWDVHGS
+439 ADYQSWDKHGS

-459 AKVHSGNEINLT
+459 AKIHSGNEINLT

-491 VTAPPTPIKPGL
+491 VTAPPTPNKPGL

-528 QPIKPV
+528 QPVKPV

-543 KPTVEYKNITVKDH
+543 KPTVEYKNITVKDRV
-557 IERKNLNHGEKYVNT
+557 ERKALNHGEKYVNT

-578 EARVVQNGKNGEEIK
+578 ESRVVQNGKNGEEIR
-593 TTKYSINKDTGLVE
+593 TTKYSINKDTGLVD
-607 QNTTTTVNKPVDKII
+607 QNTTTSISKPVDKII

-652 KKTTTPQTNTSN
+652 KKAPTTTQAKPTN
-664 SRSKRDLSTPPV
+664 SRTKRDLSAPPV
-676 ETPTDAVSIEKEINI
+676 ETPTDAVSVVNEINI

-726 KTIYSG
+726 KTIYTG

-774 KANEKLDRGQQVI
+774 KANDKLDRGQQVV

-814 KPTVTTDNPIDKIVS
+814 KPTVKTDNPIDKIVS

-862 EGMIG
+862 EGMVG

-1010 VGIKPNVTTKDKKIP
+1010 VGIKPNVTTKDKEIP
-1025 VRYVTDDTLEVGK
+1025 VRFEADETLEAGK
-1038 QVVEKEGKA
+1038 KVVVKEGKA
-1047 GNTKTT
+1047 GMT
-1053 ITFSIDEK
+1053 
-1061 TGQVKENKPVIEETN
+1061 
-1076 SEERV
+1076 
-1081 IKVGIKPNVT
+1081 
-1091 TKDKEIPVRYVTDD
+1091 
-1105 TLEAGKQ
+1105 
-1112 VVEKEGK
+1112 
-1119 AGKIKTTITFSVDE
+1119 KTTITFSVDE

-1139 ENKPVIEETNSEERV
+1139 ENKPVIEDTNSEERV
-1154 IKVGVKKKVEEI
+1154 IKVGVKKKVEETKI
-1166 KVPFKTIK
+1166 PFKTIK

-1179 LPEGEQKVV
+1179 LPEGQEKVV

-1215 KTETVQSEDEIIEVG
+1215 KTETVQSEDEVIEVG
-1230 TKKAEKPVAPEK
+1230 TKKAEKPA
-1242 PVLPVLQ
+1242 LPVLQ

-1256 PKTSSDKNSLVL
+1256 PKTSSDKNSPVL
-1268 PSLAMTAAAGGMA
+1268 PSLAMTAVAGGLA
-1281 LAMARKRKRKQI
+1281 LAMARKRKRKQM

>member
-138 QVKYKEDL
+138 QAKYKEDL

-177 KQELAVHNQKVE
+177 KQDLAAYNKKVE

-201 TKKYQEEAAAHNQKM
+201 TQKYQQEMAVHNQKM
-216 KELEQKT
+216 NELQQKT
-223 NQTGYLSQAAAQDL
+223 GQTGYLSQAAAQDL
-237 IFKSESQANAR
+237 IFKNESQANAR

-257 GTNASSSSSDYE
+257 GRNASSTTQDYE

-339 RTVFLHTLAKDHPY
+339 RTVFIHTLAKDHPY
-353 IQNGTISRDSLK
+353 IKNGTISRDSLK

-370 KFYYQNGQQASFEN
+370 KFFYQNGQQASFEN

-418 NGSSVEYNS
+418 NGSSVEYNN

-439 ADYKSWDVHGS
+439 TDYKSWDVHGS

-491 VTAPPTPIKPGL
+491 VTAPPTPNKPGL
-503 PPLEDTSKPPV
+503 PPLEDVSKPPV

-528 QPIKPV
+528 QPVKPV

-543 KPTVEYKNITVKDH
+543 KPTVEYKNITVKDRV
-557 IERKNLNHGEKYVNT
+557 ERKTLNHGEKYVNT

-578 EARVVQNGKNGEEIK
+578 ESRVVQNGKNGEEIR
-593 TTKYSINKDTGLVE
+593 TTKYSINKDTGLVD
-607 QNTTTTVNKPVDKII
+607 QNTTTSISKPVNKII

-652 KKTTTPQTNTSN
+652 KKAPTTTQAKPTN
-664 SRSKRDLSTPPV
+664 SRTKRDLSAPPV
-676 ETPTDAVSIEKEINI
+676 ETPTDAVSVVNEINI

-732 DPTLERGKQKEE
+732 DPTLERGKQKEV

-774 KANEKLDRGQQVI
+774 KANEKLDRGQQVV

-814 KPTVTTDNPIDKIVS
+814 KPTVKTDNPIDKIVS

-1010 VGIKPNVTTKDKKIP
+1010 VGIKPNVTTKDK
-1025 VRYVTDDTLEVGK
+1025 
-1038 QVVEKEGKA
+1038 
-1047 GNTKTT
+1047 
-1053 ITFSIDEK
+1053 
-1061 TGQVKENKPVIEETN
+1061 
-1076 SEERV
+1076 
-1081 IKVGIKPNVT
+1081 
-1091 TKDKEIPVRYVTDD
+1091 EIPVRFEADE

-1112 VVEKEGK
+1112 VVVKEGK
-1119 AGKIKTTITFSVDE
+1119 AGMTKTTITFSVDE

-1139 ENKPVIEETNSEERV
+1139 ENKPVIEDTNSEERV
-1154 IKVGVKKKVEEI
+1154 IKVGVKKKVEETKI
-1166 KVPFKTIK
+1166 PFKTIK

-1179 LPEGEQKVV
+1179 LPEGQEKVV

-1215 KTETVQSEDEIIEVG
+1215 KTETVQSEDEVIEVG
-1230 TKKAEKPVAPEK
+1230 TKKAEKPVTPEK
-1242 PVLPVLQ
+1242 PALPVLQ
-1249 ETPKKEL
+1249 EAPKKEL
-1256 PKTSSDKNSLVL
+1256 PKTSSDKNSPVL
-1268 PSLAMTAAAGGMA
+1268 PL
-1281 LAMARKRKRKQI
+1281 LLVEWR

>member
-89 KNVEVNTPTE
+89 KNVEVNTSTE

-138 QVKYKEDL
+138 QAKYKEDL

-177 KQELAVHNQKVE
+177 KQDLAAYNKKVE

-201 TKKYQEEAAAHNQKM
+201 TQKYQQEMAVHNQKM
-216 KELEQKT
+216 NELQQKT
-223 NQTGYLSQAAAQDL
+223 GQTGYLSQAAAQDL
-237 IFKSESQANAR
+237 IFKNESQANAR

-257 GTNASSSSSDYE
+257 GRNASSTTQDYE

-339 RTVFLHTLAKDHPY
+339 RTVFIHTLAKDHPY
-353 IQNGTISRDSLK
+353 IKNGTISRDSLK

-370 KFYYQNGQQASFEN
+370 KFFYQNGQQASFEN

-418 NGSSVEYNS
+418 NGSSVEYNN

-439 ADYKSWDVHGS
+439 TDYKSWDVHGS

-491 VTAPPTPIKPGL
+491 VTAPPTPNKPGL
-503 PPLEDTSKPPV
+503 PPLEDVSKPPV

-528 QPIKPV
+528 QPVKPV

-543 KPTVEYKNITVKDH
+543 KPTVEYKNITVKDRV
-557 IERKNLNHGEKYVNT
+557 ERKTLNHGEKYVNT

-578 EARVVQNGKNGEEIK
+578 ESRVVQNGKNGEEIR
-593 TTKYSINKDTGLVE
+593 TTKYSINKDTGLVD
-607 QNTTTTVNKPVDKII
+607 QNTTTSISKPVDKII

-652 KKTTTPQTNTSN
+652 KKAPTTTQAKPTN
-664 SRSKRDLSTPPV
+664 SRTKRDLSAPPV
-676 ETPTDAVSIEKEINI
+676 ETPTDAVSVVNEINI

-732 DPTLERGKQKEE
+732 DPTLERGKQKEV

-774 KANEKLDRGQQVI
+774 KANEKLDRGQQVV

-814 KPTVTTDNPIDKIVS
+814 KPTVKTDNPIDKIVS

-839 TIPFKEII
+839 TIPFKEIM

-1010 VGIKPNVTTKDKKIP
+1010 VGIKPNVTTKDK
-1025 VRYVTDDTLEVGK
+1025 
-1038 QVVEKEGKA
+1038 
-1047 GNTKTT
+1047 
-1053 ITFSIDEK
+1053 
-1061 TGQVKENKPVIEETN
+1061 
-1076 SEERV
+1076 
-1081 IKVGIKPNVT
+1081 
-1091 TKDKEIPVRYVTDD
+1091 EIPVRFEADE

-1112 VVEKEGK
+1112 VVVKEGK
-1119 AGKIKTTITFSVDE
+1119 AGMTKTTITFSVDE

-1139 ENKPVIEETNSEERV
+1139 ENKPVIEDTNSEERV
-1154 IKVGVKKKVEEI
+1154 IKVGVKKKVEETKI
-1166 KVPFKTIK
+1166 PFKTIK

-1179 LPEGEQKVV
+1179 LPEGQEKVV

-1215 KTETVQSEDEIIEVG
+1215 KTETVQSEDEVIEVG

-1242 PVLPVLQ
+1242 PALPVLQ
-1249 ETPKKEL
+1249 EAPKKEL
-1256 PKTSSDKNSLVL
+1256 PKTSSDKNSPVL
-1268 PSLAMTAAAGGMA
+1268 PSLAMTAAAAGGMA

>member
-138 QVKYKEDL
+138 QAKYKEDL

-177 KQELAVHNQKVE
+177 KQDLAAYNKKVE

-201 TKKYQEEAAAHNQKM
+201 TQKYQQEMAVHNQKM
-216 KELEQKT
+216 NELQQKT
-223 NQTGYLSQAAAQDL
+223 GQTGYLSQAAAQDL

-257 GTNASSSSSDYE
+257 GRNASSTTQDYE

-339 RTVFLHTLAKDHPY
+339 RTVFIHTLAKDHPY

-370 KFYYQNGQQASFEN
+370 KFFYQNGQQASFEN

-418 NGSSVEYNS
+418 NGSSVEYNN

-491 VTAPPTPIKPGL
+491 VTAPPTPNKPGL
-503 PPLEDTSKPPV
+503 PPLEDVSKPPV

-528 QPIKPV
+528 QPVKPV

-543 KPTVEYKNITVKDH
+543 KPTVEYKNITVKDRV
-557 IERKNLNHGEKYVNT
+557 ERKTLNHGEKYVNT

-578 EARVVQNGKNGEEIK
+578 ESRVVQNGKNGEEIR
-593 TTKYSINKDTGLVE
+593 TTKYSINKDTGLVD
-607 QNTTTTVNKPVDKII
+607 QNTTTSISKPVDKII

-652 KKTTTPQTNTSN
+652 KKAPTTTQAKPTN
-664 SRSKRDLSTPPV
+664 SRTKRDLSAPPV
-676 ETPTDAVSIEKEINI
+676 ETPTDAVSVVNEINI

-726 KTIYSG
+726 KTIYTG

-774 KANEKLDRGQQVI
+774 KANDKLDRGQQVV

-814 KPTVTTDNPIDKIVS
+814 KPTVKTDNPIDKIVS

-862 EGMIG
+862 EGMVG

-1010 VGIKPNVTTKDKKIP
+1010 VGIKPNVTTKDKEIP
-1025 VRYVTDDTLEVGK
+1025 VRFEADETLEAGK
-1038 QVVEKEGKA
+1038 KVVVKEGKA
-1047 GNTKTT
+1047 GMT
-1053 ITFSIDEK
+1053 
-1061 TGQVKENKPVIEETN
+1061 
-1076 SEERV
+1076 
-1081 IKVGIKPNVT
+1081 
-1091 TKDKEIPVRYVTDD
+1091 
-1105 TLEAGKQ
+1105 
-1112 VVEKEGK
+1112 
-1119 AGKIKTTITFSVDE
+1119 KTTITFSVDE

-1139 ENKPVIEETNSEERV
+1139 ENKPVIEDTNSEERV
-1154 IKVGVKKKVEEI
+1154 IKVGVKKKVEETKI
-1166 KVPFKTIK
+1166 PFKTIK

-1179 LPEGEQKVV
+1179 LPEGQEKVV

-1215 KTETVQSEDEIIEVG
+1215 KTETVQSEDEVIEVG
-1230 TKKAEKPVAPEK
+1230 TKKAEKPA
-1242 PVLPVLQ
+1242 LPVLQ

-1256 PKTSSDKNSLVL
+1256 PKTSSDKNSPVL
-1268 PSLAMTAAAGGMA
+1268 PSLAMTAVAGGLA
-1281 LAMARKRKRKQI
+1281 LATARKRKKQQM

>member
-138 QVKYKEDL
+138 QAKYKEDL

-177 KQELAVHNQKVE
+177 KQELAVHNQKIE

-404 YVTMSDRNMTPIKI
+404 YVTISDRNMTPIKI

-652 KKTTTPQTNTSN
+652 KKTITPQPKTSN
-664 SRSKRDLSTPPV
+664 SRNKRDLSTPPV
-676 ETPTDAVSIEKEINI
+676 ETPTDAVSVEKEINI

-774 KANEKLDRGQQVI
+774 KPNEKLDRGQQVV

-814 KPTVTTDNPIDKIVS
+814 KPTVKTDNPIDKIVS

-1010 VGIKPNVTTKDKKIP
+1010 VGIKPNVTTKDK
-1025 VRYVTDDTLEVGK
+1025 
-1038 QVVEKEGKA
+1038 A
-1047 GNTKTT
+1047 
-1053 ITFSIDEK
+1053 
-1061 TGQVKENKPVIEETN
+1061 
-1076 SEERV
+1076 
-1081 IKVGIKPNVT
+1081 
-1091 TKDKEIPVRYVTDD
+1091 IPVRYVTDD

-1154 IKVGVKKKVEEI
+1154 IKVGVKKKVEETKI
-1166 KVPFKTIK
+1166 PFKTIK
-1174 KNNPN
+1174 KNNPS
-1179 LPEGEQKVV
+1179 LPEGQEKVV

-1215 KTETVQSEDEIIEVG
+1215 KTETVQSEDEVIEVG

-1256 PKTSSDKNSLVL
+1256 PKTSSDKNSPVL

>member
-138 QVKYKEDL
+138 QAKYKEDL

-676 ETPTDAVSIEKEINI
+676 ETPTDAVSVEKEINI

-774 KANEKLDRGQQVI
+774 KANEKLDRGQQVV

-1010 VGIKPNVTTKDKKIP
+1010 VGIKPNVTTKDKEIP

-1047 GNTKTT
+1047 GNT
-1053 ITFSIDEK
+1053 
-1061 TGQVKENKPVIEETN
+1061 
-1076 SEERV
+1076 
-1081 IKVGIKPNVT
+1081 
-1091 TKDKEIPVRYVTDD
+1091 
-1105 TLEAGKQ
+1105 
-1112 VVEKEGK
+1112 
-1119 AGKIKTTITFSVDE
+1119 KTTITFSVDE

-1154 IKVGVKKKVEEI
+1154 IKVGVKKKVEET

-1179 LPEGEQKVV
+1179 LPEGQEKVV

-1215 KTETVQSEDEIIEVG
+1215 KTETVQSEDEVIEVG

-1242 PVLPVLQ
+1242 PALPVLQ
-1249 ETPKKEL
+1249 EAPKKEL
-1256 PKTSSDKNSLVL
+1256 PKTSSDKNSPVL
-1268 PSLAMTAAAGGMA
+1268 PSLTMTAVAGGLA
-1281 LAMARKRKRKQI
+1281 LATARKRKKQQM

>member
-1010 VGIKPNVTTKDKKIP
+1010 VGIKPNVTTKDKEIP
-1025 VRYVTDDTLEVGK
+1025 VRYVTDDTLEV
-1038 QVVEKEGKA
+1038 
-1047 GNTKTT
+1047 
-1053 ITFSIDEK
+1053 
-1061 TGQVKENKPVIEETN
+1061 
-1076 SEERV
+1076 
-1081 IKVGIKPNVT
+1081 
-1091 TKDKEIPVRYVTDD
+1091 
-1105 TLEAGKQ
+1105 GKQ

>member
-138 QVKYKEDL
+138 QAKYKEDL

-177 KQELAVHNQKVE
+177 KQDLAAYNKKVE

-201 TKKYQEEAAAHNQKM
+201 TQKYQQEMAVHNQKM
-216 KELEQKT
+216 NELQQKT
-223 NQTGYLSQAAAQDL
+223 GQTGYLSQAAAQDL
-237 IFKSESQANAR
+237 IFKNESQANAR

-257 GTNASSSSSDYE
+257 GRNASSTTQDYE

-339 RTVFLHTLAKDHPY
+339 RTVFIHTLAKDHPY
-353 IQNGTISRDSLK
+353 IKNGTISRDSLK

-370 KFYYQNGQQASFEN
+370 KFFYQNGQQASFEN

-418 NGSSVEYNS
+418 NGSSVEYNN

-439 ADYKSWDVHGS
+439 TDYKSWDVHGS

-491 VTAPPTPIKPGL
+491 VTAPPTPNKPGL
-503 PPLEDTSKPPV
+503 PPLEDVSKPPV

-528 QPIKPV
+528 QPVKPV

-543 KPTVEYKNITVKDH
+543 KPTVEYKNITVKDRV
-557 IERKNLNHGEKYVNT
+557 ERKTLNHGEKYVNT

-578 EARVVQNGKNGEEIK
+578 ESRVVQNGKNGEEIR
-593 TTKYSINKDTGLVE
+593 TTKYSINKDTGLVD
-607 QNTTTTVNKPVDKII
+607 QNTTTSISKPVDKII

-652 KKTTTPQTNTSN
+652 KKAPTTTQAKPTN
-664 SRSKRDLSTPPV
+664 SRTKRDLSAPPV
-676 ETPTDAVSIEKEINI
+676 ETPTDAVSVVNEINI

-732 DPTLERGKQKEE
+732 DPTLERGKQKEV

-774 KANEKLDRGQQVI
+774 KANDKLDRGQQVV

-814 KPTVTTDNPIDKIVS
+814 KPTVKTDNPIDKIVS

-1010 VGIKPNVTTKDKKIP
+1010 VGIKPNVTTKDKEIP
-1025 VRYVTDDTLEVGK
+1025 VRFEADETLEAGK
-1038 QVVEKEGKA
+1038 KVVVKEGKA
-1047 GNTKTT
+1047 GMTK
-1053 ITFSIDEK
+1053 I
-1061 TGQVKENKPVIEETN
+1061 
-1076 SEERV
+1076 
-1081 IKVGIKPNVT
+1081 
-1091 TKDKEIPVRYVTDD
+1091 
-1105 TLEAGKQ
+1105 
-1112 VVEKEGK
+1112 
-1119 AGKIKTTITFSVDE
+1119 TITFSVDE

-1139 ENKPVIEETNSEERV
+1139 ENKPVIEDTNSEERV
-1154 IKVGVKKKVEEI
+1154 IKVGVKKKIEETKI
-1166 KVPFKTIK
+1166 PFKTIK

-1179 LPEGEQKVV
+1179 LPEGQEKVV

-1206 KTGELKENK
+1206 KTGELKESK
-1215 KTETVQSEDEIIEVG
+1215 KTETVQSEDEVIEVG

-1242 PVLPVLQ
+1242 PALPVLQ
-1249 ETPKKEL
+1249 EAPKKEL
-1256 PKTSSDKNSLVL
+1256 PKTSADESSPMSTGV
-1268 PSLAMTAAAGGMA
+1268 AASIAVGGLA
-1281 LAMARKRKRKQI
+1281 LAVARKRRKQM

>member
-1010 VGIKPNVTTKDKKIP
+1010 VGIKPNVTTKDKEIP
-1025 VRYVTDDTLEVGK
+1025 VRYVTDDTLEV
-1038 QVVEKEGKA
+1038 
-1047 GNTKTT
+1047 
-1053 ITFSIDEK
+1053 
-1061 TGQVKENKPVIEETN
+1061 
-1076 SEERV
+1076 
-1081 IKVGIKPNVT
+1081 
-1091 TKDKEIPVRYVTDD
+1091 
-1105 TLEAGKQ
+1105 GKQ

-1154 IKVGVKKKVEEI
+1154 IKVGVKKKVEET

-1179 LPEGEQKVV
+1179 IPEGQEKVV

>member
-138 QVKYKEDL
+138 QAKYKEDL

-177 KQELAVHNQKVE
+177 KQDLAAYNKKVE

-201 TKKYQEEAAAHNQKM
+201 TQKYQQEMAVHNQKM
-216 KELEQKT
+216 NELQQKT
-223 NQTGYLSQAAAQDL
+223 GQTGYLSQAAAQDL

-257 GTNASSSSSDYE
+257 GRNASSTTQDYE

-370 KFYYQNGQQASFEN
+370 KFFYQNGQQASFEN

-418 NGSSVEYNS
+418 NGSSVEYNN

-491 VTAPPTPIKPGL
+491 VTAPPTPNKPGL
-503 PPLEDTSKPPV
+503 PPLEDVSKPPV

-528 QPIKPV
+528 QPVKPV

-543 KPTVEYKNITVKDH
+543 KPTVEYKNITVKDRV
-557 IERKNLNHGEKYVNT
+557 ERKTLNHGEKYVNT

-578 EARVVQNGKNGEEIK
+578 ESRVVQNGKNGEEIR
-593 TTKYSINKDTGLVE
+593 TTKYSINKDTGLVD
-607 QNTTTTVNKPVDKII
+607 QNTTTSISKPVDKII

-652 KKTTTPQTNTSN
+652 KKAPTTTQAKPTN
-664 SRSKRDLSTPPV
+664 SRTKRDLSAPPV
-676 ETPTDAVSIEKEINI
+676 ETPTDAVSVVNEINI

-726 KTIYSG
+726 KTIYTG

-774 KANEKLDRGQQVI
+774 KANDKLDRGQQVV

-814 KPTVTTDNPIDKIVS
+814 KPTVKTDNPIDKIVS

-862 EGMIG
+862 EGMVG

-1010 VGIKPNVTTKDKKIP
+1010 VGIKPNVTTKDKEIP
-1025 VRYVTDDTLEVGK
+1025 VRFEADETLEAGK
-1038 QVVEKEGKA
+1038 KVVVKEGKA
-1047 GNTKTT
+1047 GMT
-1053 ITFSIDEK
+1053 
-1061 TGQVKENKPVIEETN
+1061 
-1076 SEERV
+1076 
-1081 IKVGIKPNVT
+1081 
-1091 TKDKEIPVRYVTDD
+1091 
-1105 TLEAGKQ
+1105 
-1112 VVEKEGK
+1112 
-1119 AGKIKTTITFSVDE
+1119 KTTITFSVDE

-1139 ENKPVIEETNSEERV
+1139 ENKPVIEDTNSEERV
-1154 IKVGVKKKVEEI
+1154 IKVGVKKKVEETKI
-1166 KVPFKTIK
+1166 PFKTIK

-1179 LPEGEQKVV
+1179 LPEGQEKVV

-1215 KTETVQSEDEIIEVG
+1215 KTETVQSEDEVIEVG
-1230 TKKAEKPVAPEK
+1230 TKKAEKPV
-1242 PVLPVLQ
+1242 LPVLQ
-1249 ETPKKEL
+1249 EAPKKEL
-1256 PKTSSDKNSLVL
+1256 PKTSSDKNSPL

-1281 LAMARKRKRKQI
+1281 LAMARKRKRKQN

>member
-116 KYQKDKANAQQKEK
+116 KYKKDKANAEQKEK

-138 QVKYKEDL
+138 QAKYKEDL

-152 TAEQDALFKKNQE
+152 TVEQDALFKKNQE

-439 ADYKSWDVHGS
+439 VDYKSWDVHGS

-471 FGNNSYNG
+471 FGKNSYNG

-676 ETPTDAVSIEKEINI
+676 ETPTDAVSVEKEINI

-774 KANEKLDRGQQVI
+774 KANEKLDRGQQVV

-1010 VGIKPNVTTKDKKIP
+1010 VGIKPNVTTKDKEIP
-1025 VRYVTDDTLEVGK
+1025 VRYVTDDTLEV
-1038 QVVEKEGKA
+1038 
-1047 GNTKTT
+1047 
-1053 ITFSIDEK
+1053 
-1061 TGQVKENKPVIEETN
+1061 
-1076 SEERV
+1076 
-1081 IKVGIKPNVT
+1081 
-1091 TKDKEIPVRYVTDD
+1091 
-1105 TLEAGKQ
+1105 GKQ

-1154 IKVGVKKKVEEI
+1154 IKVGVKKKVEETKI
-1166 KVPFKTIK
+1166 PFKTIK

-1179 LPEGEQKVV
+1179 IPEGQEKVV

-1256 PKTSSDKNSLVL
+1256 PKTSSDKNSPVL

>member
-1 MTKKKK
+1 MAKKKK

-45 GKIKPNNFVNA
+45 GKINPNNFVNA

-138 QVKYKEDL
+138 QAKYKEDL

-177 KQELAVHNQKVE
+177 KQDLAAYNKKVE

-201 TKKYQEEAAAHNQKM
+201 TQKYQQEMAVHNQKM
-216 KELEQKT
+216 NELQQKT
-223 NQTGYLSQAAAQDL
+223 GQTGYLSQAAAQDL
-237 IFKSESQANAR
+237 IFKNESQANAR

-257 GTNASSSSSDYE
+257 GTNASAYTNDYE
-269 FTRNGTP
+269 FTRNGP
-276 RLQTNYETTVG
+276 LKLQKNYDTTVG

-303 YDNLS
+303 YNNLS
-308 NTYFKGDKISKIV
+308 NTYFKGEKIDKIV

-353 IQNGTISRDSLK
+353 IKNGTISRDSLK

-370 KFYYQNGQQASFEN
+370 KFFYQNGQQANFEN

-418 NGSSVEYNS
+418 NGSTVEYNN

-439 ADYKSWDVHGS
+439 TDYKSWDVHGS

-491 VTAPPTPIKPGL
+491 VTAPPTPNKPGL

-528 QPIKPV
+528 QPVKPV
-534 EKAKPGAVN
+534 EKAKPGEVN

-557 IERKNLNHGEKYVNT
+557 VERKTLNHGEKYVNT

-578 EARVVQNGKNGEEIK
+578 ESRVVQNGKNGEEIK
-593 TTKYSINKDTGLVE
+593 TTKYSINKDTGLVD
-607 QNTTTTVNKPVDKII
+607 QNTTTSISKPIDKII

-652 KKTTTPQTNTSN
+652 KKAPTTNTQAKPTN
-664 SRSKRDLSTPPV
+664 SRTKRDLSDPPV
-676 ETPTDAVSIEKEINI
+676 ETPTDAVSVVNEINI

-732 DPTLERGKQKEE
+732 DPTLDRGKQKEE
-744 DNGYTTGVKK
+744 DNGYTTGVRK
-754 VKVGTMPKIEKENIP
+754 VKVGTIPKIEKENIP

-774 KANEKLDRGQQVI
+774 KVNEKLDRGQQVV

-814 KPTVTTDNPIDKIVS
+814 KPTVKTDNPIDKIVS

-847 KVNPELKKGTVKVVR
+847 KVNPELKKGTIKVVR

-1010 VGIKPNVTTKDKKIP
+1010 VGIKPNVTTKDKEIP
-1025 VRYVTDDTLEVGK
+1025 VRFEADETLEAGK
-1038 QVVEKEGKA
+1038 KVVVKEGKA
-1047 GNTKTT
+1047 GMTK
-1053 ITFSIDEK
+1053 I
-1061 TGQVKENKPVIEETN
+1061 
-1076 SEERV
+1076 
-1081 IKVGIKPNVT
+1081 
-1091 TKDKEIPVRYVTDD
+1091 
-1105 TLEAGKQ
+1105 
-1112 VVEKEGK
+1112 
-1119 AGKIKTTITFSVDE
+1119 TITFSVDE

-1139 ENKPVIEETNSEERV
+1139 ENKPVIEDTNSEERV
-1154 IKVGVKKKVEEI
+1154 IKVGVKKKVEETKI
-1166 KVPFKTIK
+1166 PFKTIK

-1179 LPEGEQKVV
+1179 LPEGQEKVV

-1215 KTETVQSEDEIIEVG
+1215 KTETVQSEDEVIEVG
-1230 TKKAEKPVAPEK
+1230 TKKAEKPA
-1242 PVLPVLQ
+1242 LPVLQ

-1256 PKTSSDKNSLVL
+1256 PKTSSDKNSPVL
-1268 PSLAMTAAAGGMA
+1268 PSLAMTAVAGGLA
-1281 LAMARKRKRKQI
+1281 LATARKRKKQQM

>member
-1 MTKKKK
+1 M
-7 KNNIKKTTTG
+7 
-17 VLAVGLSVAGAYAIT
+17 
-32 GGDNQAQASNAGE
+32 
-45 GKIKPNNFVNA
+45 
-56 NDLEKQKQEQVK
+56 
-68 VNKETKQIKQ
+68 
-78 ELQKE
+78 
-83 GFKNTV
+83 
-89 KNVEVNTPTE
+89 
-99 VAKVQKQENVEL
+99 
-111 KTTLD
+111 
-116 KYQKDKANAQQKEK
+116 
-130 EHQDYLKA
+130 
-138 QVKYKEDL
+138 
-146 ANYNKK
+146 
-152 TAEQDALFKKNQE
+152 
-165 ELKQAKA
+165 
-172 AEEKY
+172 
-177 KQELAVHNQKVE
+177 AVHNQKM
-189 NNKKKQEAYNQA
+189 N
-201 TKKYQEEAAAHNQKM
+201 
-216 KELEQKT
+216 ELRQKT
-223 NQTGYLSQAAAQDL
+223 GQTGYLSQAAAQDL
-237 IFKSESQANAR
+237 IFKNESQANAR

-257 GTNASSSSSDYE
+257 GTNASSTTRDYE

-339 RTVFLHTLAKDHPY
+339 RTVFIHTLAKDHPY

-370 KFYYQNGQQASFEN
+370 KFFYQNGQQASFEN

-418 NGSSVEYNS
+418 NGSSVEYNN

-459 AKVHSGNEINLT
+459 AKIHSGNEINLT

-491 VTAPPTPIKPGL
+491 VTAPPTPNKPGL
-503 PPLEDTSKPPV
+503 PPLEDVSKPPV

-528 QPIKPV
+528 QPVKPI
-534 EKAKPGAVN
+534 EKAKPGALN
-543 KPTVEYKNITVKDH
+543 KPTVEYKNITVKDRV
-557 IERKNLNHGEKYVNT
+557 ERKALNHGEKYVNT

-578 EARVVQNGKNGEEIK
+578 ESRVVQNGKNGEEIR
-593 TTKYSINKDTGLVE
+593 TTKYSINKDTGLVD
-607 QNTTTTVNKPVDKII
+607 QNTTTSISNPVDKII

-652 KKTTTPQTNTSN
+652 KKTPTTNTQAKPTN
-664 SRSKRDLSTPPV
+664 SRTKRDLSAPPV
-676 ETPTDAVSIEKEINI
+676 ETPTDAVSVVNEIDI

-732 DPTLERGKQKEE
+732 DPTLERGKQKEV

-774 KANEKLDRGQQVI
+774 KANEKLDRGQQVV

-814 KPTVTTDNPIDKIVS
+814 KPTVKTDNPIDKIVS

-877 DEITGKVTENTP
+877 DELTGKVTENTP

-948 KDLVVKYIPDETMKP
+948 KDLIVKYIPDDTMKP

-1010 VGIKPNVTTKDKKIP
+1010 VGIKPNVTTKDK
-1025 VRYVTDDTLEVGK
+1025 
-1038 QVVEKEGKA
+1038 
-1047 GNTKTT
+1047 
-1053 ITFSIDEK
+1053 
-1061 TGQVKENKPVIEETN
+1061 
-1076 SEERV
+1076 
-1081 IKVGIKPNVT
+1081 
-1091 TKDKEIPVRYVTDD
+1091 EIPVRFEADE

-1112 VVEKEGK
+1112 VVVKEGK
-1119 AGKIKTTITFSVDE
+1119 AGMTKTTITFSVDE

-1139 ENKPVIEETNSEERV
+1139 ENKPVIEDTNSEERV
-1154 IKVGVKKKVEEI
+1154 IKVGVKKKVEETKI
-1166 KVPFKTIK
+1166 PFKTIK

-1179 LPEGEQKVV
+1179 LPEGQEKVV

-1215 KTETVQSEDEIIEVG
+1215 KTETVQSEDEVIEVG
-1230 TKKAEKPVAPEK
+1230 TKKAEKPA
-1242 PVLPVLQ
+1242 LPVLQ

-1256 PKTSSDKNSLVL
+1256 PKTSSDKNSPL

-1281 LAMARKRKRKQI
+1281 LAMARKRKRKQN

>member
-138 QVKYKEDL
+138 QAKYKEDL

-177 KQELAVHNQKVE
+177 KQDLAAYNKKVE

-201 TKKYQEEAAAHNQKM
+201 TQKYQQEMAVHNQKM
-216 KELEQKT
+216 NELQQKT
-223 NQTGYLSQAAAQDL
+223 GQTGYLSQAAAQDL
-237 IFKSESQANAR
+237 IFKNESQANAR

-257 GTNASSSSSDYE
+257 GRNASSTTQDYE

-339 RTVFLHTLAKDHPY
+339 RTVFIHTLAKDHPY
-353 IQNGTISRDSLK
+353 IKNGTISRDSLK

-370 KFYYQNGQQASFEN
+370 KFFYQNGQQASFEN

-418 NGSSVEYNS
+418 NGSSVEYNN

-491 VTAPPTPIKPGL
+491 VTAPPTPNKPGL
-503 PPLEDTSKPPV
+503 PPLEDVSKPPV

-528 QPIKPV
+528 QPVKPV

-543 KPTVEYKNITVKDH
+543 KPTVEYKNITVKDRV
-557 IERKNLNHGEKYVNT
+557 ERKTLNHGEKYVNT

-578 EARVVQNGKNGEEIK
+578 ESRVVQNGKNGEEIR
-593 TTKYSINKDTGLVE
+593 TTKYSINKDTGLVD
-607 QNTTTTVNKPVDKII
+607 QNTTTSISKPVDKII

-652 KKTTTPQTNTSN
+652 KKAPTTTQAKPTN
-664 SRSKRDLSTPPV
+664 SRTKRDLSAPPV
-676 ETPTDAVSIEKEINI
+676 ETPTDAVSVVNEINI

-732 DPTLERGKQKEE
+732 DPTLERGKQKEV

-774 KANEKLDRGQQVI
+774 KANDKLDRGQQVV

-814 KPTVTTDNPIDKIVS
+814 KPTVKTDNPIDKIVS

-847 KVNPELKKGTVKVVR
+847 KVNPELKKGTIKVVR

-877 DEITGKVTENTP
+877 DELTGKVTENTP

-912 GDPSKPVG
+912 GNPSKPVG

-963 GEQKVEK
+963 DEQKVEK
-970 EGKNGFTTT
+970 EGKNGFATT

-1010 VGIKPNVTTKDKKIP
+1010 VGIKPNVTTKDK
-1025 VRYVTDDTLEVGK
+1025 
-1038 QVVEKEGKA
+1038 
-1047 GNTKTT
+1047 
-1053 ITFSIDEK
+1053 
-1061 TGQVKENKPVIEETN
+1061 
-1076 SEERV
+1076 
-1081 IKVGIKPNVT
+1081 
-1091 TKDKEIPVRYVTDD
+1091 EIPVRFEADE

-1112 VVEKEGK
+1112 VVVKEGK
-1119 AGKIKTTITFSVDE
+1119 AGMTKTTITFSVDE

-1139 ENKPVIEETNSEERV
+1139 ENKPVIEDTNSEERV
-1154 IKVGVKKKVEEI
+1154 IKVGVKKKVEETKI
-1166 KVPFKTIK
+1166 PFKTIK

-1179 LPEGEQKVV
+1179 LPEGQEKVV

-1215 KTETVQSEDEIIEVG
+1215 KTETVQSEDKVIEVG
-1230 TKKAEKPVAPEK
+1230 TKKAEKPVTPEK
-1242 PVLPVLQ
+1242 PALPVLQ

-1256 PKTSSDKNSLVL
+1256 PKTSSDKNFPL

-1281 LAMARKRKRKQI
+1281 LAVARKRRKQM

>member
-138 QVKYKEDL
+138 QAKYKEDL

-152 TAEQDALFKKNQE
+152 TAEQDVLFKKNQE

-177 KQELAVHNQKVE
+177 KQDLAAYNKKVE

-201 TKKYQEEAAAHNQKM
+201 TQKYQQEMAVHNQKM
-216 KELEQKT
+216 NELQQKT
-223 NQTGYLSQAAAQDL
+223 GQTGYLSQAAAQDL
-237 IFKSESQANAR
+237 IFKNESQANAR

-257 GTNASSSSSDYE
+257 GRNASSTTQDYE

-339 RTVFLHTLAKDHPY
+339 RTVFIHTLAKDHPY

-370 KFYYQNGQQASFEN
+370 KFFYQNGQQASFEN

-418 NGSSVEYNS
+418 NGSSVEYNN

-459 AKVHSGNEINLT
+459 AKIHSGNEINLT

-491 VTAPPTPIKPGL
+491 VTAPPTPNKPGL

-528 QPIKPV
+528 QPVKPV
-534 EKAKPGAVN
+534 EKAKPGEVN

-557 IERKNLNHGEKYVNT
+557 VERKTLNHGEKYVNT

-578 EARVVQNGKNGEEIK
+578 ESRVVQNGKNGEEIK
-593 TTKYSINKDTGLVE
+593 TTKYSINKDTGLVD
-607 QNTTTTVNKPVDKII
+607 QNTTTSISKPVDKII

-652 KKTTTPQTNTSN
+652 KKAPTTTQAKPTN
-664 SRSKRDLSTPPV
+664 SRTKRDLSAPPV
-676 ETPTDAVSIEKEINI
+676 ETPTDAVSVVNEINI

-732 DPTLERGKQKEE
+732 DPTLERGKQKEV

-774 KANEKLDRGQQVI
+774 KANDKLDRGQQVV

-814 KPTVTTDNPIDKIVS
+814 KPTVKTDNPIDKIVS

-948 KDLVVKYIPDETMKP
+948 KDLVVKYIPDDTMKP

-1001 TKGEDRVVR
+1001 TKGEDRVIR
-1010 VGIKPNVTTKDKKIP
+1010 
-1025 VRYVTDDTLEVGK
+1025 
-1038 QVVEKEGKA
+1038 
-1047 GNTKTT
+1047 
-1053 ITFSIDEK
+1053 
-1061 TGQVKENKPVIEETN
+1061 
-1076 SEERV
+1076 
-1081 IKVGIKPNVT
+1081 VGIKPNVT
-1091 TKDKEIPVRYVTDD
+1091 TKDKEIPVRFEADE

-1112 VVEKEGK
+1112 VVVKEGK
-1119 AGKIKTTITFSVDE
+1119 AGMTKTTITFSVDE

-1139 ENKPVIEETNSEERV
+1139 ENKPVIEDTNSEEKV
-1154 IKVGVKKKVEEI
+1154 IKVGVKKKVEETKI
-1166 KVPFKTIK
+1166 PFKTIK

-1179 LPEGEQKVV
+1179 LPEGQEKVV

-1199 TTYTVDP
+1199 TSYTVDP

-1215 KTETVQSEDEIIEVG
+1215 KTETVQSEDEVIEVG

-1242 PVLPVLQ
+1242 PALPVLQ

-1256 PKTSSDKNSLVL
+1256 PKTSSDKNSPVL
-1268 PSLAMTAAAGGMA
+1268 PSLAMTAAAGGIA
-1281 LAMARKRKRKQI
+1281 LAMAKKRKRKQM

>member
-99 VAKVQKQENVEL
+99 VSKVQKQENVEL

-138 QVKYKEDL
+138 QAKYKEDL

-177 KQELAVHNQKVE
+177 KQDLAAYNKKVE

-201 TKKYQEEAAAHNQKM
+201 TQKYQQEMAVHNQKM
-216 KELEQKT
+216 NELQQKT
-223 NQTGYLSQAAAQDL
+223 GQTGYLSQAAAQDL
-237 IFKSESQANAR
+237 IFKNESQANAR

-257 GTNASSSSSDYE
+257 GRNASSTTQDYE

-339 RTVFLHTLAKDHPY
+339 RTVFIHTLAKDHPY
-353 IQNGTISRDSLK
+353 IKNGTISRDSLK

-370 KFYYQNGQQASFEN
+370 KFFYQNGQQASFEN

-418 NGSSVEYNS
+418 NGSSVEYNN

-491 VTAPPTPIKPGL
+491 VTAPPTPNKPGL
-503 PPLEDTSKPPV
+503 PPLEDVSKPPV

-528 QPIKPV
+528 QPVKPV

-543 KPTVEYKNITVKDH
+543 KPTVEYKNITVKDRV
-557 IERKNLNHGEKYVNT
+557 ERKTLNHGEKYVNT
-572 DKLFLN
+572 DELFLN
-578 EARVVQNGKNGEEIK
+578 ESRVVQNGKNGEEIR
-593 TTKYSINKDTGLVE
+593 TTKYSINKDTGLVD
-607 QNTTTTVNKPVDKII
+607 QNTTTSISKPVDKII

-652 KKTTTPQTNTSN
+652 KKAPTTTQAKPTN
-664 SRSKRDLSTPPV
+664 SRTKRDLSAPPV
-676 ETPTDAVSIEKEINI
+676 ETPTDAVSVVNEINI

-732 DPTLERGKQKEE
+732 DPTLERGKQKEV

-774 KANEKLDRGQQVI
+774 KANEKLDRGQQVV

-814 KPTVTTDNPIDKIVS
+814 KPTVKTDNPIDKIVS

-839 TIPFKEII
+839 TIPFKEIM

-1010 VGIKPNVTTKDKKIP
+1010 VGIKPNVTTKDK
-1025 VRYVTDDTLEVGK
+1025 
-1038 QVVEKEGKA
+1038 
-1047 GNTKTT
+1047 
-1053 ITFSIDEK
+1053 
-1061 TGQVKENKPVIEETN
+1061 
-1076 SEERV
+1076 
-1081 IKVGIKPNVT
+1081 
-1091 TKDKEIPVRYVTDD
+1091 EIPVRFEADE

-1112 VVEKEGK
+1112 VVVKEGK
-1119 AGKIKTTITFSVDE
+1119 AGMTKTTITFSVDE

-1139 ENKPVIEETNSEERV
+1139 ENKPVIEDTNSEERV
-1154 IKVGVKKKVEEI
+1154 IKVGVKKKVEETKI
-1166 KVPFKTIK
+1166 PFKTIK

-1179 LPEGEQKVV
+1179 LPEGQEKVV

-1215 KTETVQSEDEIIEVG
+1215 KTETVQSEDEVIEVG
-1230 TKKAEKPVAPEK
+1230 TKKAEKPVTPEK
-1242 PVLPVLQ
+1242 PALPVLQ
-1249 ETPKKEL
+1249 EAPKKEL
-1256 PKTSSDKNSLVL
+1256 PKTSSDKNSPL
-1268 PSLAMTAAAGGMA
+1268 PSLAMTATAGGMA
-1281 LAMARKRKRKQI
+1281 LAMARKRKRKQM

>member
-676 ETPTDAVSIEKEINI
+676 ETPTDAVSVEKEINI

-726 KTIYSG
+726 KTIYSE

-774 KANEKLDRGQQVI
+774 KANEKLDRGQQVV

-1010 VGIKPNVTTKDKKIP
+1010 VGIKPNVTTKDKEIP

-1047 GNTKTT
+1047 GNT
-1053 ITFSIDEK
+1053 
-1061 TGQVKENKPVIEETN
+1061 
-1076 SEERV
+1076 
-1081 IKVGIKPNVT
+1081 
-1091 TKDKEIPVRYVTDD
+1091 
-1105 TLEAGKQ
+1105 
-1112 VVEKEGK
+1112 
-1119 AGKIKTTITFSVDE
+1119 KTTITFSVDE

-1154 IKVGVKKKVEEI
+1154 IKVGVKKKVEETKI
-1166 KVPFKTIK
+1166 PFKTIK

-1179 LPEGEQKVV
+1179 IPEGQEKVV

-1215 KTETVQSEDEIIEVG
+1215 KTETVQSEDKIIEVG

-1256 PKTSSDKNSLVL
+1256 PKTSSDKNSPVL

>member
-83 GFKNTV
+83 GFKNTI

-138 QVKYKEDL
+138 QAKYKEDL

-201 TKKYQEEAAAHNQKM
+201 TQKYQQEMAVHNQKM
-216 KELEQKT
+216 NELQQKT
-223 NQTGYLSQAAAQDL
+223 GQTGYLSQAAAQDL
-237 IFKSESQANAR
+237 IFKNESQANAR

-257 GTNASSSSSDYE
+257 GRNASSTTQDYE

-339 RTVFLHTLAKDHPY
+339 RTVFIHTLAKDHPY
-353 IQNGTISRDSLK
+353 IKNGTISRDSLK

-370 KFYYQNGQQASFEN
+370 KFFYQNGQQASFEN

-418 NGSSVEYNS
+418 NGSSVEYNN

-491 VTAPPTPIKPGL
+491 VTAPPTPNKPGL
-503 PPLEDTSKPPV
+503 PPLEDVSKPPV

-528 QPIKPV
+528 QPVKPV

-543 KPTVEYKNITVKDH
+543 KPTVEYKNITVKDRV
-557 IERKNLNHGEKYVNT
+557 ERKTLNHGEKYVNT
-572 DKLFLN
+572 DELFLN
-578 EARVVQNGKNGEEIK
+578 ESRVVQNGKNGEEIR
-593 TTKYSINKDTGLVE
+593 TTKYSINKNTGLVD
-607 QNTTTTVNKPVDKII
+607 QNTTTSISKPVDKII

-652 KKTTTPQTNTSN
+652 KKAPTTTQAKPTN
-664 SRSKRDLSTPPV
+664 SRTKRDLSAPPV
-676 ETPTDAVSIEKEINI
+676 ETPTDAVSVVNEINI

-732 DPTLERGKQKEE
+732 DPTLERGKQKEV

-774 KANEKLDRGQQVI
+774 KANEKLDRGQQVV

-814 KPTVTTDNPIDKIVS
+814 KPTVKTDNPIDKIVS

-839 TIPFKEII
+839 TIPFKEIM

-1010 VGIKPNVTTKDKKIP
+1010 VGIKPNVTTKDK
-1025 VRYVTDDTLEVGK
+1025 
-1038 QVVEKEGKA
+1038 
-1047 GNTKTT
+1047 
-1053 ITFSIDEK
+1053 
-1061 TGQVKENKPVIEETN
+1061 
-1076 SEERV
+1076 
-1081 IKVGIKPNVT
+1081 
-1091 TKDKEIPVRYVTDD
+1091 EIPVRFEADE

-1112 VVEKEGK
+1112 VVVKEGK
-1119 AGKIKTTITFSVDE
+1119 AGMTKTTITFSVDE

-1139 ENKPVIEETNSEERV
+1139 ENKPVIEDTNSEERV
-1154 IKVGVKKKVEEI
+1154 IKVGVKKKVEETKI
-1166 KVPFKTIK
+1166 PFKTIK

-1179 LPEGEQKVV
+1179 LPEGQEKVV

-1215 KTETVQSEDEIIEVG
+1215 KTETVQSEDEVIEVG
-1230 TKKAEKPVAPEK
+1230 TKKAEKPVTPEK
-1242 PVLPVLQ
+1242 PALPVLQ
-1249 ETPKKEL
+1249 EAPKKEL
-1256 PKTSSDKNSLVL
+1256 PKTSSDKNSPL
-1268 PSLAMTAAAGGMA
+1268 PSLAMTATAGGMA
-1281 LAMARKRKRKQI
+1281 LAMARKRKRKQM

>member
-1 MTKKKK
+1 MAKKKK

-32 GGDNQAQASNAGE
+32 SGDNQAQASNAGE

-138 QVKYKEDL
+138 QAKYKEDL

-177 KQELAVHNQKVE
+177 KQDLAAYNKKVE

-201 TKKYQEEAAAHNQKM
+201 TQKYQQEMAVHNQKM
-216 KELEQKT
+216 NELQQKT
-223 NQTGYLSQAAAQDL
+223 GQTGYLSQAAAQDL
-237 IFKSESQANAR
+237 IFKNESQANAR

-257 GTNASSSSSDYE
+257 GTNASAYTNDYE
-269 FTRNGTP
+269 FTRNGP
-276 RLQTNYETTVG
+276 LKLQKNYDTTVG

-303 YDNLS
+303 YNNLS
-308 NTYFKGDKISKIV
+308 NTYFKGEKIDKIV

-353 IQNGTISRDSLK
+353 IKNGTISRDSLK

-370 KFYYQNGQQASFEN
+370 KFFYQNGQQANFEN

-418 NGSSVEYNS
+418 NGSTVEYNN

-439 ADYKSWDVHGS
+439 TDYKSWDVHGS

-491 VTAPPTPIKPGL
+491 VTAPPTPNKPGL

-528 QPIKPV
+528 QPVKPV
-534 EKAKPGAVN
+534 EKAKPGEVN

-557 IERKNLNHGEKYVNT
+557 VERKTLNHGEKYVNT

-578 EARVVQNGKNGEEIK
+578 ESRVVQNGKNGEEIK
-593 TTKYSINKDTGLVE
+593 TTKYSINKDTGLVD
-607 QNTTTTVNKPVDKII
+607 QNTTTSISKPIDKII

-652 KKTTTPQTNTSN
+652 KKAPTTNTQAKPTN
-664 SRSKRDLSTPPV
+664 SKAKRDLSDPPV
-676 ETPTDAVSIEKEINI
+676 ETPTDAVSVVNEINI

-726 KTIYSG
+726 KTIYTG

-774 KANEKLDRGQQVI
+774 KVNEKLDRGQQVV

-814 KPTVTTDNPIDKIVS
+814 KPTVKTDNPIDKIVS

-847 KVNPELKKGTVKVVR
+847 KVNPELKKGTIKVVR

-877 DEITGKVTENTP
+877 DELTGKVTENTP

-929 NDGNRVI
+929 NDGTRVI

-1010 VGIKPNVTTKDKKIP
+1010 VGIKPNVTTKDK
-1025 VRYVTDDTLEVGK
+1025 
-1038 QVVEKEGKA
+1038 
-1047 GNTKTT
+1047 
-1053 ITFSIDEK
+1053 
-1061 TGQVKENKPVIEETN
+1061 
-1076 SEERV
+1076 
-1081 IKVGIKPNVT
+1081 
-1091 TKDKEIPVRYVTDD
+1091 EIPVRFEADE

-1112 VVEKEGK
+1112 VVVKEGK
-1119 AGKIKTTITFSVDE
+1119 AGMTKTTITFSVDE

-1139 ENKPVIEETNSEERV
+1139 ENKPVIEDTNSEERV
-1154 IKVGVKKKVEEI
+1154 IKVGVKKKVEETKI
-1166 KVPFKTIK
+1166 PFKTIK

-1179 LPEGEQKVV
+1179 LPEGQEKVV

-1215 KTETVQSEDEIIEVG
+1215 KTETVQSEDEVIEVG
-1230 TKKAEKPVAPEK
+1230 TKKAEKPA
-1242 PVLPVLQ
+1242 LPVLQ

-1256 PKTSSDKNSLVL
+1256 PKTSSDKNSPL
-1268 PSLAMTAAAGGMA
+1268 PSLAMTAAVGGMA
-1281 LAMARKRKRKQI
+1281 LATARKRKKQQM

>member
-83 GFKNTV
+83 GFKNTI

-116 KYQKDKANAQQKEK
+116 KYKKDKANAEQKEK

-138 QVKYKEDL
+138 QAKYKEDL

-652 KKTTTPQTNTSN
+652 KKTITPQPKTSN
-664 SRSKRDLSTPPV
+664 SRNKRDLSTPPV
-676 ETPTDAVSIEKEINI
+676 ETPTDAVSVEKEINI

-698 PDKVENY
+698 PEKVENY

-726 KTIYSG
+726 KTIYTG

-774 KANEKLDRGQQVI
+774 KANEKLDRGQQVV

-814 KPTVTTDNPIDKIVS
+814 KPTVTTNNPIDKIVS

-907 ITTYE
+907 VTTYE

-1001 TKGEDRVVR
+1001 T
-1010 VGIKPNVTTKDKKIP
+1010 
-1025 VRYVTDDTLEVGK
+1025 
-1038 QVVEKEGKA
+1038 
-1047 GNTKTT
+1047 
-1053 ITFSIDEK
+1053 
-1061 TGQVKENKPVIEETN
+1061 N

-1081 IKVGIKPNVT
+1081 IKVGIKPNIT

-1154 IKVGVKKKVEEI
+1154 IKVGVKKKVEET

-1179 LPEGEQKVV
+1179 IPEGQEKVV

-1256 PKTSSDKNSLVL
+1256 PKTSSDKNSPVL

>member
-138 QVKYKEDL
+138 QAKYKEDL

-177 KQELAVHNQKVE
+177 KQDLAAYNKKVE

-201 TKKYQEEAAAHNQKM
+201 TQKYQQEMAVHNQKM
-216 KELEQKT
+216 NELQQKT
-223 NQTGYLSQAAAQDL
+223 GQTGYLSQAAAQDL
-237 IFKSESQANAR
+237 IFKNESQANAR

-257 GTNASSSSSDYE
+257 GRNASSTTQDYE

-339 RTVFLHTLAKDHPY
+339 RTVFIHTLAKDHPY
-353 IQNGTISRDSLK
+353 IKNGTISRDSLK

-370 KFYYQNGQQASFEN
+370 KFFYQNGQQASFEN

-418 NGSSVEYNS
+418 NGSSVEYNN

-439 ADYKSWDVHGS
+439 TDYKSWDVHGS

-491 VTAPPTPIKPGL
+491 VTAPPTPNKPGL
-503 PPLEDTSKPPV
+503 PPLEDVSKPPV

-528 QPIKPV
+528 QPVKPV

-543 KPTVEYKNITVKDH
+543 KPTVEYKNITVKDRV
-557 IERKNLNHGEKYVNT
+557 ERKTLNHGEKYVNT

-578 EARVVQNGKNGEEIK
+578 ESRVVQNGKNGEEIR
-593 TTKYSINKDTGLVE
+593 TTKYSINKDTGLVD
-607 QNTTTTVNKPVDKII
+607 QNTTTSISKPVDKII

-652 KKTTTPQTNTSN
+652 KKAPTTTQAKPTN
-664 SRSKRDLSTPPV
+664 SRTKRDLSTPPV
-676 ETPTDAVSIEKEINI
+676 ETPTDAVSVVNEINI

-732 DPTLERGKQKEE
+732 DPTLEREKQKEV

-774 KANEKLDRGQQVI
+774 KANDKLDRGQQVV

-814 KPTVTTDNPIDKIVS
+814 KPTVKTDNPIDKIVS

-1010 VGIKPNVTTKDKKIP
+1010 VGIKPNVTTKDKEIP
-1025 VRYVTDDTLEVGK
+1025 VRFEADETLEAGK
-1038 QVVEKEGKA
+1038 KVVVKEGKA
-1047 GNTKTT
+1047 GMTK
-1053 ITFSIDEK
+1053 I
-1061 TGQVKENKPVIEETN
+1061 
-1076 SEERV
+1076 
-1081 IKVGIKPNVT
+1081 
-1091 TKDKEIPVRYVTDD
+1091 
-1105 TLEAGKQ
+1105 
-1112 VVEKEGK
+1112 
-1119 AGKIKTTITFSVDE
+1119 TITFSVDE

-1139 ENKPVIEETNSEERV
+1139 ENKPVIEDTNSEERV
-1154 IKVGVKKKVEEI
+1154 IKVGVKKKIEETKI
-1166 KVPFKTIK
+1166 PFKTIK

-1179 LPEGEQKVV
+1179 LPEGQEKVV

-1206 KTGELKENK
+1206 KTGELKESK
-1215 KTETVQSEDEIIEVG
+1215 KTETVQSEDEVIEVG

-1242 PVLPVLQ
+1242 PALPVLQ
-1249 ETPKKEL
+1249 EAPKKEL
-1256 PKTSSDKNSLVL
+1256 PKTSADESSPMSTGV
-1268 PSLAMTAAAGGMA
+1268 AASIAVGGLA
-1281 LAMARKRKRKQI
+1281 LAVARKRRKQM

>member
-89 KNVEVNTPTE
+89 KNVEVTSPTE

-111 KTTLD
+111 KNTLE
-116 KYQKDKANAQQKEK
+116 KYNKDKANAEQKEK

-138 QVKYKEDL
+138 QAKYKEDL

-177 KQELAVHNQKVE
+177 KQDLAAYNKKVE

-201 TKKYQEEAAAHNQKM
+201 TQKYQQEMAVHNQKM
-216 KELEQKT
+216 NELQQKT
-223 NQTGYLSQAAAQDL
+223 GQTGYLSQAAAQDL

-257 GTNASSSSSDYE
+257 GTNASTTTQDYE

-276 RLQTNYETTVG
+276 RLQTNYQTTVG

-308 NTYFKGDKISKIV
+308 NTYFKGNKISKIV

-339 RTVFLHTLAKDHPY
+339 RTVFIHTLAKDHPY
-353 IQNGTISRDSLK
+353 IKNGTISRDSLK

-370 KFYYQNGQQASFEN
+370 KFFYQNGQQASFEN

-418 NGSSVEYNS
+418 TGSSVEYNN

-439 ADYKSWDVHGS
+439 EDYQSWDKHGS

-491 VTAPPTPIKPGL
+491 VTAPPTPNKPGL
-503 PPLEDTSKPPV
+503 PPLEDVSKPPV

-528 QPIKPV
+528 QPVKPV

-543 KPTVEYKNITVKDH
+543 KPTVEYKNITVKDRV
-557 IERKNLNHGEKYVNT
+557 ERKTLNHGEKYVNT

-578 EARVVQNGKNGEEIK
+578 ESRVVQNGKNGEEIK
-593 TTKYSINKDTGLVE
+593 TTKYSINKDTGLVD
-607 QNTTTTVNKPVDKII
+607 QNTTTSISKPVDKII

-652 KKTTTPQTNTSN
+652 KKIPTTTQAKPTN
-664 SRSKRDLSTPPV
+664 SRTKRDLSAPPV
-676 ETPTDAVSIEKEINI
+676 ETPTDAVSVVNEIDI

-732 DPTLERGKQKEE
+732 DPTLERGKQKEV

-774 KANEKLDRGQQVI
+774 KANEKLDRGQQVV

-801 YTVNENTGVLIPQ
+801 YTVNENTGVLISQ
-814 KPTVTTDNPIDKIVS
+814 KPTVKTDNPIDKIVS

-847 KVNPELKKGTVKVVR
+847 KVNPELKKGTIKVVR

-877 DEITGKVTENTP
+877 DELTGKVTENTP

-912 GDPSKPVG
+912 GDPSKLVG

-1010 VGIKPNVTTKDKKIP
+1010 VGIKPNVTTKDK
-1025 VRYVTDDTLEVGK
+1025 
-1038 QVVEKEGKA
+1038 
-1047 GNTKTT
+1047 
-1053 ITFSIDEK
+1053 
-1061 TGQVKENKPVIEETN
+1061 
-1076 SEERV
+1076 
-1081 IKVGIKPNVT
+1081 
-1091 TKDKEIPVRYVTDD
+1091 EIPVRFEADE

-1112 VVEKEGK
+1112 VVVKEGK
-1119 AGKIKTTITFSVDE
+1119 AGMTKTTITFSVDE

-1139 ENKPVIEETNSEERV
+1139 ENKPVIEDTNSEERV
-1154 IKVGVKKKVEEI
+1154 IKVGVKKKVEETKI
-1166 KVPFKTIK
+1166 PFKTIK

-1179 LPEGEQKVV
+1179 LPEGQEKVV

-1215 KTETVQSEDEIIEVG
+1215 KTETVQSEDEVIEVG
-1230 TKKAEKPVAPEK
+1230 TKKAEKPV
-1242 PVLPVLQ
+1242 LPVLQ
-1249 ETPKKEL
+1249 EAPKKEL
-1256 PKTSSDKNSLVL
+1256 PKTSSDKNSPL

-1281 LAMARKRKRKQI
+1281 LAMARKRKRKQN

>member
-32 GGDNQAQASNAGE
+32 SGDNQAQASNAGE

-116 KYQKDKANAQQKEK
+116 KYQKDKANAEQKEK

-138 QVKYKEDL
+138 EAKYKQDL

-177 KQELAVHNQKVE
+177 KQDLAAYNKKVE

-201 TKKYQEEAAAHNQKM
+201 TQKYQQEMAVHNQKM
-216 KELEQKT
+216 NELQQKT
-223 NQTGYLSQAAAQDL
+223 GQTGYLSQAAAQDL
-237 IFKSESQANAR
+237 IFKNESQANAR

-257 GTNASSSSSDYE
+257 GTNASSTTQDYE

-276 RLQTNYETTVG
+276 RLQTNYQTTVG

-308 NTYFKGDKISKIV
+308 NTYFKGNKISKIV

-339 RTVFLHTLAKDHPY
+339 RTVFTHTLAKDHPY
-353 IQNGTISRDSLK
+353 IKNGTISRDSLK

-370 KFYYQNGQQASFEN
+370 KFFYQNGEQASFEN

-418 NGSSVEYNS
+418 TGSSVEYNN

-439 ADYKSWDVHGS
+439 ADYQSWDKHGS

-491 VTAPPTPIKPGL
+491 VTAPPTPNKPGL
-503 PPLEDTSKPPV
+503 PPLEDVSKPPV

-528 QPIKPV
+528 QPVKPV
-534 EKAKPGAVN
+534 EKVKPGEVN
-543 KPTVEYKNITVKDH
+543 KPTVEYKNITVKDRV
-557 IERKNLNHGEKYVNT
+557 ERKTLNHGEKYVNT

-578 EARVVQNGKNGEEIK
+578 ESRVVQNGKNGEEIR
-593 TTKYSINKDTGLVE
+593 TTKYSINKDTGLVD
-607 QNTTTTVNKPVDKII
+607 QNTTTSISKPVDKII

-652 KKTTTPQTNTSN
+652 KKAPTTTQAKPTN
-664 SRSKRDLSTPPV
+664 SRPKRDLSAPPV
-676 ETPTDAVSIEKEINI
+676 ETPTDAVSVVNEINI

-732 DPTLERGKQKEE
+732 DPTLERGKQKEV

-774 KANEKLDRGQQVI
+774 KANEKLDRGQQVV

-814 KPTVTTDNPIDKIVS
+814 KPTVKTDNPIDKIVS

-839 TIPFKEII
+839 TIPFKEIM
-847 KVNPELKKGTVKVVR
+847 KVNPELKKGTIKVVR
-862 EGMIG
+862 EGMVG

-877 DEITGKVTENTP
+877 DELTGKVTENTP

-907 ITTYE
+907 TTTYE

-920 TEEIVKTGE
+920 TEEVVKTGE
-929 NDGNRVI
+929 DDGNRVI

-1010 VGIKPNVTTKDKKIP
+1010 VGIKPNVTTKDK
-1025 VRYVTDDTLEVGK
+1025 
-1038 QVVEKEGKA
+1038 
-1047 GNTKTT
+1047 
-1053 ITFSIDEK
+1053 
-1061 TGQVKENKPVIEETN
+1061 
-1076 SEERV
+1076 
-1081 IKVGIKPNVT
+1081 
-1091 TKDKEIPVRYVTDD
+1091 EIPVRFEADE

-1112 VVEKEGK
+1112 VVVKEGK
-1119 AGKIKTTITFSVDE
+1119 AGMTKTTITFSVDE

-1139 ENKPVIEETNSEERV
+1139 ENKPVIEDTNSEERV
-1154 IKVGVKKKVEEI
+1154 IKVGVKKKVEETKI
-1166 KVPFKTIK
+1166 PFKTIK

-1179 LPEGEQKVV
+1179 LPEGQEKVV

-1215 KTETVQSEDEIIEVG
+1215 KTETVQSEDEVIEVG
-1230 TKKAEKPVAPEK
+1230 TKKAEK

-1256 PKTSSDKNSLVL
+1256 PKTSSDKNSPL

-1281 LAMARKRKRKQI
+1281 LAMARKRKRKQM

>member
-83 GFKNTV
+83 GFKNTI

-116 KYQKDKANAQQKEK
+116 KYKKDKANAEQKEK

-138 QVKYKEDL
+138 QAKYKEDL

-652 KKTTTPQTNTSN
+652 KKTITPQPKTSN
-664 SRSKRDLSTPPV
+664 SRNKRDLSTPPV
-676 ETPTDAVSIEKEINI
+676 ETPTDAVSVEKEINI

-726 KTIYSG
+726 KTIYTG

-774 KANEKLDRGQQVI
+774 KANEKLDRGQQVV

-814 KPTVTTDNPIDKIVS
+814 KPTVTTNNPIDKIVS

-907 ITTYE
+907 VTTYE

-1010 VGIKPNVTTKDKKIP
+1010 VGIKPNVTTKDKEIP

-1047 GNTKTT
+1047 GNT
-1053 ITFSIDEK
+1053 
-1061 TGQVKENKPVIEETN
+1061 
-1076 SEERV
+1076 
-1081 IKVGIKPNVT
+1081 
-1091 TKDKEIPVRYVTDD
+1091 
-1105 TLEAGKQ
+1105 
-1112 VVEKEGK
+1112 
-1119 AGKIKTTITFSVDE
+1119 KTTITFSVDE

-1154 IKVGVKKKVEEI
+1154 IKVGVKKKVEET

-1179 LPEGEQKVV
+1179 IPEGQEKVV

-1256 PKTSSDKNSLVL
+1256 PKTSSDKNSPVL

>member
-1 MTKKKK
+1 MAKKKK

-32 GGDNQAQASNAGE
+32 GSDNQAQASNAGE

-138 QVKYKEDL
+138 QAKYKEDL

-177 KQELAVHNQKVE
+177 KQDLAAYNKKVE

-201 TKKYQEEAAAHNQKM
+201 TQKYQQEMAVHNQKM
-216 KELEQKT
+216 NELQQKT
-223 NQTGYLSQAAAQDL
+223 GQTGYLSQAAAQDL
-237 IFKSESQANAR
+237 IFKNESQANAR

-257 GTNASSSSSDYE
+257 GTNASAYTNDYE
-269 FTRNGTP
+269 FTRNGP
-276 RLQTNYETTVG
+276 LKLQKNYDTTVG

-303 YDNLS
+303 YNNLS
-308 NTYFKGDKISKIV
+308 NTYFKGEKIDKIV

-353 IQNGTISRDSLK
+353 IKNGTISRDSLK

-370 KFYYQNGQQASFEN
+370 KFFYQNGQQANFEN

-418 NGSSVEYNS
+418 NGSTVEYNN

-439 ADYKSWDVHGS
+439 TDYKSWDVHGS

-491 VTAPPTPIKPGL
+491 VTAPPTPNKPGL

-528 QPIKPV
+528 QPVKPV
-534 EKAKPGAVN
+534 EKAKPGEVN

-557 IERKNLNHGEKYVNT
+557 VERKTLNHGEKYVNT

-578 EARVVQNGKNGEEIK
+578 ESRVVQNGKNGEEIK
-593 TTKYSINKDTGLVE
+593 TTKYSINKDTGLVD
-607 QNTTTTVNKPVDKII
+607 QNTTTSISKPIDKII

-652 KKTTTPQTNTSN
+652 KKAPTTNTQAKPTN
-664 SRSKRDLSTPPV
+664 SRTKRDLSDPPV
-676 ETPTDAVSIEKEINI
+676 ETPTDAVSVVNEINI

-732 DPTLERGKQKEE
+732 DPTLDRGKQKEE
-744 DNGYTTGVKK
+744 DNGYTTGVRK

-774 KANEKLDRGQQVI
+774 KVNEKLDRGQQVV

-814 KPTVTTDNPIDKIVS
+814 KPTVKTDNPIDKIVS

-847 KVNPELKKGTVKVVR
+847 KVNPELKKGTIKVVR

-877 DEITGKVTENTP
+877 DELTGKVTENTP

-1010 VGIKPNVTTKDKKIP
+1010 VGIKPNVTTKDK
-1025 VRYVTDDTLEVGK
+1025 
-1038 QVVEKEGKA
+1038 
-1047 GNTKTT
+1047 
-1053 ITFSIDEK
+1053 
-1061 TGQVKENKPVIEETN
+1061 
-1076 SEERV
+1076 
-1081 IKVGIKPNVT
+1081 
-1091 TKDKEIPVRYVTDD
+1091 EIPVRFEADE

-1112 VVEKEGK
+1112 VVVKEGK
-1119 AGKIKTTITFSVDE
+1119 AGMTKTTITFSVDE

-1139 ENKPVIEETNSEERV
+1139 ENKPVIEDTNSEERV
-1154 IKVGVKKKVEEI
+1154 IKVGVKKKVEETKI
-1166 KVPFKTIK
+1166 PFKTIK

-1179 LPEGEQKVV
+1179 LPEGQEKVV

-1215 KTETVQSEDEIIEVG
+1215 KTETVQSEDEVIEVG
-1230 TKKAEKPVAPEK
+1230 TKKAEK

-1256 PKTSSDKNSLVL
+1256 PKTSSDKNSPL

-1281 LAMARKRKRKQI
+1281 LAMARKRKRKQM